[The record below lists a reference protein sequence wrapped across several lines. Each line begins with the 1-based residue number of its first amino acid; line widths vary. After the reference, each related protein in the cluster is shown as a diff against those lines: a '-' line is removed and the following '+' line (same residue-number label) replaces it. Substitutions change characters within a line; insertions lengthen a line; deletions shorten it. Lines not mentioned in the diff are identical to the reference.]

1 MNKTFLEYVA
11 EDIISKYGTDLSRIA
26 VVFPNKRAALFL
38 NEHLARLAGQPVWS
52 PAYITI
58 SDLFRQHTDLKT
70 ADPIKL
76 ICDIHKS
83 FTKCTGIDETL
94 DHFYGWGQLLLADFD
109 DIDKNMADADSIF
122 CNLKDIHELD
132 DISYLDDEQKEMLA
146 RFFANFS
153 DDIDSELKKR
163 FLSLWSHFGDIYH
176 DYNRRLTEQGIGYE
190 GAIYRKVA
198 NEQTLHLKYDKYL
211 FVGFNLLQKVERLLF
226 SRLMKEDKAK
236 FYWDFDEYYMPSPSP
251 LPSGGAPVGGYGI
264 PAIPTQPTCS
274 VGGYGIPAI
283 PTQPTCSVG
292 ALPGGYGIP
301 AIPTQP
307 TCSVG
312 ALPGG
317 ALVSS
322 APTNLN
328 LADFPNELDNT
339 DPDIYANMR
348 RPKRIRFIS
357 SPTENAQA
365 RFASNWLLEN
375 HRYRAGRKTA
385 VVMCDESILLPLM
398 HSLPPEADKVNITS
412 GFPLAMTP
420 VASLVMLLF
429 DLYTLGLRKKGTT
442 LNPHYLKKLMA
453 HPYAHHLKGVH
464 LSQVHQEEVHQP
476 NSPSHHL
483 TISTPHHL
491 TTSTILH
498 HIATLIKQVGIA
510 TKPEGDPLTQ
520 ESVFR
525 MYTILNRLA
534 TLADSGDLLVDNTT
548 LRRLVSQL
556 VSTSSIPFHGEPVV
570 GVQIMGVLETRNI
583 DFDHLLLLSCNE
595 GNMPKGV
602 NDSSFIPYTIRKAHH
617 LTTIDNKVALYSYYF
632 HRLLQRAR
640 DITIAYNNTTD
651 NGHTGEM
658 SRFMLQLLVESGQKI
673 NHYTLTAKNHPTPL
687 MPKPIQKDEATLSK
701 LQQITRLS
709 PSALNTYIRCPLAF
723 YYQYI
728 AHIQEPHP
736 DPETIDNRLFGNIFH
751 RAAYLI
757 YKDITDRSPLI
768 EKAHIQAYLSNR
780 TLLANVV
787 DRAFQA
793 EQCTPNNGLQII
805 NREVIIQ
812 YITKLLKIDQQL
824 CPFSILAM
832 EEEAKVYTTLSF
844 TIPSEGALVG
854 GYGIPAIPTQP
865 TCSVGALKGGAL
877 VGGYGIPA
885 IPTQPTCSVG
895 ALKGGALKGGALVS
909 SAPKTSAPK
918 TSAPKTSAPGK
929 QYNLTIGGIIDRLD
943 ILTDRQTG
951 KPRIRVVDYKTGNQP
966 SSPIK
971 NIDEIFDPNNIRTKH
986 SNYYL
991 QAILYSLI
999 VSRSKRWNPAGHP
1012 VSPALLFIKQAPA
1025 TDYDPTLLI
1034 DKHPISD
1041 VTVYEEEFLTKL
1053 KHTLAD
1059 IYSPDTPF
1067 TPTDDRKKCE
1077 LCPYRMLCGL

>member
-11 EDIISKYGTDLSRIA
+11 EDIIGKYGTDLSRIA

-38 NEHLARLAGQPVWS
+38 NEHLARIAGQPVWS

-58 SDLFRQHTDLKT
+58 SDLFRQHTDLKP

-132 DISYLDDEQKEMLA
+132 DISYLDDEQKEMLK

-153 DDIDSELKKR
+153 DDIESELKKR

-198 NEQTLHLKYDKYL
+198 SEETLHLKYDKYL
-211 FVGFNLLQKVERLLF
+211 FVGFNLIQKVERVLF
-226 SRLMKEDKAK
+226 SRLMKEGKAK
-236 FYWDFDEYYMPSPSP
+236 FYWDFDEYYMPTARAQQS
-251 LPSGGAPVGGYGI
+251 A
-264 PAIPTQPTCS
+264 S
-274 VGGYGIPAI
+274 VPNNTASFAAYL
-283 PTQPTCSVG
+283 T
-292 ALPGGYGIP
+292 
-301 AIPTQP
+301 
-307 TCSVG
+307 
-312 ALPGG
+312 
-317 ALVSS
+317 
-322 APTNLN
+322 
-328 LADFPNELDNT
+328 DFPNELDNT
-339 DPDIYANMR
+339 DRDIYANMR

-375 HRYRAGRKTA
+375 DRYKAGRKTA
-385 VVMCDESILLPLM
+385 VVMCDESILLPIM

-429 DLYTLGLRKKGTT
+429 DLYTLGLRKKGTAF
-442 LNPHYLKKLMA
+442 NPHYLKKLMA
-453 HPYAHHLKGVH
+453 HPYARHLQEVHLKEMNEVHLKGVH
-464 LSQVHQEEVHQP
+464 LSQVHQEGSAALLQ
-476 NSPSHHL
+476 
-483 TISTPHHL
+483 
-491 TTSTILH
+491 
-498 HIATLIKQVGIA
+498 HIATLVKQVGIA
-510 TKPEGDPLTQ
+510 TKQEGDALTQ

-525 MYTILNRLA
+525 MFTILNRLA
-534 TLADSGDLLVDNTT
+534 ALADSGDLLVDNTT

-556 VSTSSIPFHGEPVV
+556 VGAASIPFHGEPVV

-583 DFDHLLLLSCNE
+583 DFDNVLLLSCNE

-602 NDSSFIPYTIRKAHH
+602 NDSSFIPYSIRKAHG
-617 LTTIDNKVALYSYYF
+617 LTTIDNKVAIYSYYF
-632 HRLLQRAR
+632 HRLLQRAG
-640 DITIAYNNTTD
+640 DITIAYNNSTD

-673 NHYTLTAKNHPTPL
+673 DHYSLTAKNQPSPL
-687 MPKPIQKDEATLSK
+687 MPKAIEKDEAAIGKLEEMSK
-701 LQQITRLS
+701 LS
-709 PSALNTYIRCPLAF
+709 PSAINTYIRCKLAF

-728 AHIQEPHP
+728 AHIKEPDS
-736 DPETIDNRLFGNIFH
+736 DPETIDNRMFGNIFH

-757 YKDITDRSPLI
+757 YKDITDHSPVI

-780 TLLANVV
+780 KLLASVV
-787 DRAFQA
+787 DRAF
-793 EQCTPNNGLQII
+793 EEEECKTNNGLQII
-805 NREVIIQ
+805 NREVIIE

-832 EEEAKVYTTLSF
+832 EEEAKVYTQLSF
-844 TIPSEGALVG
+844 TIPS
-854 GYGIPAIPTQP
+854 
-865 TCSVGALKGGAL
+865 
-877 VGGYGIPA
+877 
-885 IPTQPTCSVG
+885 
-895 ALKGGALKGGALVS
+895 GGALKGGALVS
-909 SAPKTSAPK
+909 SAPT
-918 TSAPKTSAPGK
+918 K

-943 ILTDRQTG
+943 AVTDKQTG
-951 KPRIRVVDYKTGNQP
+951 KRRIRVVDYKTGNKP
-966 SSPIK
+966 SSAIKSIEEVFDPK
-971 NIDEIFDPNNIRTKH
+971 NIASKH
-986 SNYYL
+986 SNYFL

-999 VSRSKRWNPAGHP
+999 VSRSKEWNAANDA
-1012 VSPALLFIKQAPA
+1012 VSPALLFIKQAA
-1025 TDYDPTLLI
+1025 TNDYDPTLCI

-1053 KHTLAD
+1053 KETVAD
-1059 IYSPDTPF
+1059 MYSPDAAF

>member
-11 EDIISKYGTDLSRIA
+11 EDIIGKYGTDLSRIA

-38 NEHLARLAGQPVWS
+38 NEHLARIAGQPVWS

-132 DISYLDDEQKEMLA
+132 DISYLDDEQKEMLK

-153 DDIDSELKKR
+153 DDIESELKKR

-176 DYNRRLTEQGIGYE
+176 DYNRRLTEQGLGYE

-198 NEQTLHLKYDKYL
+198 SEESLQMKYDKYL
-211 FVGFNLLQKVERLLF
+211 FVGFNLLQKVERVLF
-226 SRLMKEDKAK
+226 SRLMKEGKAK
-236 FYWDFDEYYMPSPSP
+236 FYWDFDEYYMPSPSHH
-251 LPSGGAPVGGYGI
+251 LTTSTSQHLNTSGGAV
-264 PAIPTQPTCS
+264 
-274 VGGYGIPAI
+274 
-283 PTQPTCSVG
+283 
-292 ALPGGYGIP
+292 
-301 AIPTQP
+301 
-307 TCSVG
+307 
-312 ALPGG
+312 
-317 ALVSS
+317 VST
-322 APTNLN
+322 APTNLTTSPSQHLN
-328 LADFPNELDNT
+328 IADFPNELDNT
-339 DPDIYANMR
+339 DRDIYANMR

-375 HRYRAGRKTA
+375 ERYKAGRKTA
-385 VVMCDESILLPLM
+385 VVMCDESILLPIM

-429 DLYTLGLRKKGTT
+429 DLYTLGLRKKGTAF
-442 LNPHYLKKLMA
+442 NPHYLKKLMA
-453 HPYAHHLKGVH
+453 HPYARHLQEVHLKEMNDVHLKGVH
-464 LSQVHQEEVHQP
+464 LSQVHQP
-476 NSPSHHL
+476 NSTSAQPTTQH
-483 TISTPHHL
+483 STFNTQH
-491 TTSTILH
+491 SILH
-498 HIATLIKQVGIA
+498 HIASLIKQVGIA
-510 TKPEGDPLTQ
+510 TKQEGDALTQ

-525 MYTILNRLA
+525 MFTILNRLA
-534 TLADSGDLLVDNTT
+534 ALADSGDLLVDNTT

-583 DFDHLLLLSCNE
+583 DFDNVLLLSCNE

-602 NDSSFIPYTIRKAHH
+602 NDASFIPYSIRKAHG
-617 LTTIDNKVALYSYYF
+617 LTTIDNKVAIYSYYF
-632 HRLLQRAR
+632 HRLLQRAG
-640 DITIAYNNTTD
+640 DITIAYNNSTD

-673 NHYTLTAKNHPTPL
+673 GHYSLTAKNQPTPL
-687 MPKPIQKDEATLSK
+687 MPKPIEKDEAALSK
-701 LQQITRLS
+701 LEEMSRLS
-709 PSALNTYIRCPLAF
+709 PSAINTYIRCKLAF

-728 AHIQEPHP
+728 AHIKEPDS
-736 DPETIDNRLFGNIFH
+736 DPETIDNRMFGNIFH

-757 YKDITDRSPLI
+757 YKDITDHSPVI

-780 TLLANVV
+780 KLLASVV
-787 DRAFQA
+787 DRAF
-793 EQCTPNNGLQII
+793 EEEECKTNNGLQII
-805 NREVIIQ
+805 NREVIIE

-832 EEEAKVYTTLSF
+832 EEEAKVYTSLSF
-844 TIPSEGALVG
+844 TTSPSHHLTTS
-854 GYGIPAIPTQP
+854 P
-865 TCSVGALKGGAL
+865 
-877 VGGYGIPA
+877 
-885 IPTQPTCSVG
+885 
-895 ALKGGALKGGALVS
+895 GGALVS
-909 SAPKTSAPK
+909 SAPT
-918 TSAPKTSAPGK
+918 K

-943 ILTDRQTG
+943 VVTDKQTG
-951 KPRIRVVDYKTGNQP
+951 KRRIRVVDYKTGNKP
-966 SSPIK
+966 SSAIKSIEEVFDPK
-971 NIDEIFDPNNIRTKH
+971 NIASKH
-986 SNYYL
+986 SNYFL

-999 VSRSKRWNPAGHP
+999 VSRSKEWNAANDA
-1012 VSPALLFIKQAPA
+1012 VSPALLFIKQAA
-1025 TDYDPTLLI
+1025 TNDYDPTLCI

-1053 KHTLAD
+1053 KETVAD
-1059 IYSPDTPF
+1059 MYSPDAAF

>member
-132 DISYLDDEQKEMLA
+132 DISYLDNEQKEMLK

-198 NEQTLHLKYDKYL
+198 SEETLHLKYDKYL
-211 FVGFNLLQKVERLLF
+211 FVGFNLLQKVERVLF
-226 SRLMKEDKAK
+226 SRLMKEGKAK
-236 FYWDFDEYYMPSPSP
+236 FYWDFDEYYMPSTPHHLTTSPSP
-251 LPSGGAPVGGYGI
+251 FPSGGA
-264 PAIPTQPTCS
+264 
-274 VGGYGIPAI
+274 
-283 PTQPTCSVG
+283 
-292 ALPGGYGIP
+292 LK
-301 AIPTQP
+301 
-307 TCSVG
+307 
-312 ALPGG
+312 GG

-322 APTNLN
+322 APTNLTTSTSQHLN
-328 LADFPNELDNT
+328 ISDFPNELDNT
-339 DPDIYANMR
+339 DRDIYANMR

-375 HRYRAGRKTA
+375 DRYKAGRKTA
-385 VVMCDESILLPLM
+385 IVMCDESILLPIM

-453 HPYAHHLKGVH
+453 HPYAHHL
-464 LSQVHQEEVHQP
+464 
-476 NSPSHHL
+476 
-483 TISTPHHL
+483 TISTPQHLNTSTPQHL

-498 HIATLIKQVGIA
+498 HIATLMKQVGIA
-510 TKPEGDPLTQ
+510 TKPEGDALTQ

-525 MYTILNRLA
+525 MYTILNRLT

-556 VSTSSIPFHGEPVV
+556 VSSSSIPFHGEPVV

-595 GNMPKGV
+595 GNMPKGI

-617 LTTIDNKVALYSYYF
+617 LTTIDNKVAIYSYYF
-632 HRLLQRAR
+632 HRLLQRAG
-640 DITIAYNNTTD
+640 DITIAYNNSTD

-658 SRFMLQLLVESGQKI
+658 SRFMLQLLVESGQQI
-673 NHYTLTAKNHPTPL
+673 DHYSLTAKNQPTPL
-687 MPKPIQKDEATLSK
+687 MPKPIEKDETALSK
-701 LQQITRLS
+701 LQEMSRLS
-709 PSALNTYIRCPLAF
+709 PSAINTYIRCKLAF

-728 AHIQEPHP
+728 AHIKEPDS

-793 EQCTPNNGLQII
+793 EQCTANNGLQII

-832 EEEAKVYTTLSF
+832 EEEAKVYTSLSF

-877 VGGYGIPA
+877 V
-885 IPTQPTCSVG
+885 
-895 ALKGGALKGGALVS
+895 S
-909 SAPKTSAPK
+909 SAPT
-918 TSAPKTSAPGK
+918 K

-971 NIDEIFDPNNIRTKH
+971 NIEEIFDPNNIRSKH

-999 VSRSKRWNPAGHP
+999 VSRSERWNPAGHP

-1025 TDYDPTLLI
+1025 NHYDPTLLI

>member
-11 EDIISKYGTDLSRIA
+11 EDIIGKYGTDLSRIA

-38 NEHLARLAGQPVWS
+38 NEHLARIAGQPVWS

-132 DISYLDDEQKEMLA
+132 DISYLDDEQKEMLK

-198 NEQTLHLKYDKYL
+198 SEETLHLKYDKYL
-211 FVGFNLLQKVERLLF
+211 FVGFNLIQKVERVLF
-226 SRLMKEDKAK
+226 SRLMKEGKAK
-236 FYWDFDEYYMPSPSP
+236 FYWDFDEYYMPTARAQQS
-251 LPSGGAPVGGYGI
+251 A
-264 PAIPTQPTCS
+264 S
-274 VGGYGIPAI
+274 VPNNTASFAAYL
-283 PTQPTCSVG
+283 T
-292 ALPGGYGIP
+292 
-301 AIPTQP
+301 
-307 TCSVG
+307 
-312 ALPGG
+312 
-317 ALVSS
+317 
-322 APTNLN
+322 
-328 LADFPNELDNT
+328 DFPNELDNT
-339 DPDIYANMR
+339 DRDIYANMR

-375 HRYRAGRKTA
+375 ERYKAGRKTA
-385 VVMCDESILLPLM
+385 VVMCDESILLPIM

-429 DLYTLGLRKKGTT
+429 DLYTLGLRKKGTAF
-442 LNPHYLKKLMA
+442 NPHYLKKLMA
-453 HPYAHHLKGVH
+453 HPYARHLQEVHLKEMNDVHLKGVHLKGVH
-464 LSQVHQEEVHQP
+464 LSQVHQEGIAALLQ
-476 NSPSHHL
+476 
-483 TISTPHHL
+483 
-491 TTSTILH
+491 
-498 HIATLIKQVGIA
+498 HIATLVKQVGIA
-510 TKPEGDPLTQ
+510 TKQEGDALTQ

-525 MYTILNRLA
+525 MFTILNRLA
-534 TLADSGDLLVDNTT
+534 ALADSGDLLVDNTT

-556 VSTSSIPFHGEPVV
+556 VGAASIPFHGEPVV

-583 DFDHLLLLSCNE
+583 DFDNVLLLSCNE

-602 NDSSFIPYTIRKAHH
+602 NDSSFIPYSIRKAHG
-617 LTTIDNKVALYSYYF
+617 LTTIDNKVAIYSYYF
-632 HRLLQRAR
+632 HRLLQRAG
-640 DITIAYNNTTD
+640 DITIAYNNSTD

-673 NHYTLTAKNHPTPL
+673 DHYSLTAKNQPTPL
-687 MPKPIQKDEATLSK
+687 MPKAIEKDETALSK
-701 LQQITRLS
+701 LEEMSRLS
-709 PSALNTYIRCPLAF
+709 PSAINTYIRCKLAF

-728 AHIQEPHP
+728 AHIKEPDS
-736 DPETIDNRLFGNIFH
+736 DPETIDNRMFGNIFH

-757 YKDITDRSPLI
+757 YKDITDHSPVI

-780 TLLANVV
+780 KLLASVV
-787 DRAFQA
+787 DRAF
-793 EQCTPNNGLQII
+793 EEEECKTNNGLQII
-805 NREVIIQ
+805 NREVIIE
-812 YITKLLKIDQQL
+812 YVTKLLKIDQQL

-832 EEEAKVYTTLSF
+832 EEEAKVYTQLSF
-844 TIPSEGALVG
+844 TIPS
-854 GYGIPAIPTQP
+854 
-865 TCSVGALKGGAL
+865 
-877 VGGYGIPA
+877 
-885 IPTQPTCSVG
+885 
-895 ALKGGALKGGALVS
+895 GGALVS
-909 SAPKTSAPK
+909 SAPT
-918 TSAPKTSAPGK
+918 K

-943 ILTDRQTG
+943 AVTDKQTG
-951 KPRIRVVDYKTGNQP
+951 KRRIRVVDYKTGNKP
-966 SSPIK
+966 SSAIKSIEEVFDPK
-971 NIDEIFDPNNIRTKH
+971 NIASKH
-986 SNYYL
+986 SNYFL

-999 VSRSKRWNPAGHP
+999 VSRSKEWNAANDA
-1012 VSPALLFIKQAPA
+1012 VSPALLFIKQAA
-1025 TDYDPTLLI
+1025 TNDYDPTLCI

-1053 KHTLAD
+1053 KETVAD
-1059 IYSPDTPF
+1059 MYSPDAAF

>member
-11 EDIISKYGTDLSRIA
+11 EDIIGKYGTDLSRIA

-38 NEHLARLAGQPVWS
+38 NEHLARIAGQPVWS

-58 SDLFRQHTDLKT
+58 SDLFRQHTDLKP

-132 DISYLDDEQKEMLA
+132 DISYLDDEQKEMLK
-146 RFFANFS
+146 RFFANFG

-198 NEQTLHLKYDKYL
+198 SEETLHLKYDKYL
-211 FVGFNLLQKVERLLF
+211 FVGFNLIQKVERVLF
-226 SRLMKEDKAK
+226 SRLMKEGKAK
-236 FYWDFDEYYMPSPSP
+236 FYWDFDEYYMPTARAQQS
-251 LPSGGAPVGGYGI
+251 A
-264 PAIPTQPTCS
+264 S
-274 VGGYGIPAI
+274 VPNNTASFAAYL
-283 PTQPTCSVG
+283 T
-292 ALPGGYGIP
+292 
-301 AIPTQP
+301 
-307 TCSVG
+307 
-312 ALPGG
+312 
-317 ALVSS
+317 
-322 APTNLN
+322 
-328 LADFPNELDNT
+328 DFPNELDNS

-375 HRYRAGRKTA
+375 DRYKAGRKTA
-385 VVMCDESILLPLM
+385 VVMCDESILLPIM

-429 DLYTLGLRKKGTT
+429 DLYTLGLRKKGTAF
-442 LNPHYLKKLMA
+442 NPHYLKKLMA
-453 HPYAHHLKGVH
+453 HPYARHLQEVHLNGVHSKGVH
-464 LSQVHQEEVHQP
+464 LSQVHQEGSAALLQ
-476 NSPSHHL
+476 
-483 TISTPHHL
+483 
-491 TTSTILH
+491 
-498 HIATLIKQVGIA
+498 HIATLVKQVGIA
-510 TKPEGDPLTQ
+510 TKQEGDALTQ

-525 MYTILNRLA
+525 MFTILNRLA
-534 TLADSGDLLVDNTT
+534 ALADSGDLLVDNTT

-556 VSTSSIPFHGEPVV
+556 VGAASIPFHGEPVV

-583 DFDHLLLLSCNE
+583 DFDNVLLLSCNE

-602 NDSSFIPYTIRKAHH
+602 NDSSFIPYSIRKAHG
-617 LTTIDNKVALYSYYF
+617 LTTIDNKVAIYSYYF
-632 HRLLQRAR
+632 HRLLQRAG
-640 DITIAYNNTTD
+640 DITIAYNNSTD

-673 NHYTLTAKNHPTPL
+673 DHYSLTAKNQPTPL
-687 MPKPIQKDEATLSK
+687 MPKAIEKDETALSK
-701 LQQITRLS
+701 LEEMSRLS
-709 PSALNTYIRCPLAF
+709 PSAINTYIRCKLAF

-728 AHIQEPHP
+728 AHIKEPDS
-736 DPETIDNRLFGNIFH
+736 DPETIDNRMFGNIFH

-757 YKDITDRSPLI
+757 YKDITDHSPVI

-780 TLLANVV
+780 KLLASVV
-787 DRAFQA
+787 DRAF
-793 EQCTPNNGLQII
+793 EEEECKTNNGLQII
-805 NREVIIQ
+805 NREVIIE

-824 CPFSILAM
+824 CPFNILAM
-832 EEEAKVYTTLSF
+832 EEEAKVYTSLSF
-844 TIPSEGALVG
+844 TTSPSHHLTTS
-854 GYGIPAIPTQP
+854 P
-865 TCSVGALKGGAL
+865 
-877 VGGYGIPA
+877 
-885 IPTQPTCSVG
+885 
-895 ALKGGALKGGALVS
+895 GGALVS
-909 SAPKTSAPK
+909 SAPTKLNPSGGALVSSAP
-918 TSAPKTSAPGK
+918 TK

-943 ILTDRQTG
+943 VVTDKQTG
-951 KPRIRVVDYKTGNQP
+951 KRRIRVVDYKTGNKP
-966 SSPIK
+966 SSAIKSIEEVFDPK
-971 NIDEIFDPNNIRTKH
+971 NIASKH
-986 SNYYL
+986 SNYFL

-999 VSRSKRWNPAGHP
+999 VSRSKEWNAANDA
-1012 VSPALLFIKQAPA
+1012 VSPALLFIKQAA
-1025 TDYDPTLLI
+1025 TNDYDPTLCI

-1053 KHTLAD
+1053 KETVAD
-1059 IYSPDTPF
+1059 MYSPDAAF

>member
-11 EDIISKYGTDLSRIA
+11 EDIIGKYGTDLSRIA

-38 NEHLARLAGQPVWS
+38 NEHLARIAGQPVWS

-58 SDLFRQHTDLKT
+58 SDLFRQHTDLKP

-132 DISYLDDEQKEMLA
+132 DISYLDDEQKEMLK

-153 DDIDSELKKR
+153 DDIESELKKR

-198 NEQTLHLKYDKYL
+198 SEETLHLKYDKYL
-211 FVGFNLLQKVERLLF
+211 FVGFNLIQKVERVLF
-226 SRLMKEDKAK
+226 SRLMKEGKAK
-236 FYWDFDEYYMPSPSP
+236 FYWDFDEYYMPTARAQQS
-251 LPSGGAPVGGYGI
+251 A
-264 PAIPTQPTCS
+264 S
-274 VGGYGIPAI
+274 VPNNTASFAAYL
-283 PTQPTCSVG
+283 T
-292 ALPGGYGIP
+292 
-301 AIPTQP
+301 
-307 TCSVG
+307 
-312 ALPGG
+312 
-317 ALVSS
+317 
-322 APTNLN
+322 
-328 LADFPNELDNT
+328 DFPNELDNT
-339 DPDIYANMR
+339 DRDIYANMR

-375 HRYRAGRKTA
+375 DRYKAGRKTA
-385 VVMCDESILLPLM
+385 VVMCDESILLPIM

-429 DLYTLGLRKKGTT
+429 DLYTLGLRNKGTAF
-442 LNPHYLKKLMA
+442 NPHYLKKLMA
-453 HPYAHHLKGVH
+453 HPYARHLQEVHLKGVHSKGVH
-464 LSQVHQEEVHQP
+464 LSQVHQEGSAALLQ
-476 NSPSHHL
+476 
-483 TISTPHHL
+483 
-491 TTSTILH
+491 
-498 HIATLIKQVGIA
+498 HIATLVKQVGIA
-510 TKPEGDPLTQ
+510 TKQEGDALTQ

-525 MYTILNRLA
+525 MFTILNRLA
-534 TLADSGDLLVDNTT
+534 ALADSGDLLVDNTT

-556 VSTSSIPFHGEPVV
+556 VGAASIPFHGEPVV

-583 DFDHLLLLSCNE
+583 DFDNVLLLSCNE
-595 GNMPKGV
+595 GNMPNGV
-602 NDSSFIPYTIRKAHH
+602 NDSSFIPYSIRKAHG
-617 LTTIDNKVALYSYYF
+617 LTTIDNKVAIYSYYF
-632 HRLLQRAR
+632 HRLLQRAG
-640 DITIAYNNTTD
+640 DITIAYNNSTD

-673 NHYTLTAKNHPTPL
+673 DHYSLTAKNQPSPL
-687 MPKPIQKDEATLSK
+687 MPKPIEKDETALGK
-701 LQQITRLS
+701 LEEMSRLS
-709 PSALNTYIRCPLAF
+709 PSAINTYIRCKLAF

-728 AHIQEPHP
+728 AHIKEPDS
-736 DPETIDNRLFGNIFH
+736 DPETIDNRMFGNIFH

-757 YKDITDRSPLI
+757 YKDITDHSPVI

-780 TLLANVV
+780 KLLASVV
-787 DRAFQA
+787 DRAF
-793 EQCTPNNGLQII
+793 EEEECKTNNGLQII
-805 NREVIIQ
+805 NREVIIE

-832 EEEAKVYTTLSF
+832 EEEAKVYTQLSF
-844 TIPSEGALVG
+844 TIPS
-854 GYGIPAIPTQP
+854 
-865 TCSVGALKGGAL
+865 
-877 VGGYGIPA
+877 
-885 IPTQPTCSVG
+885 
-895 ALKGGALKGGALVS
+895 GGALKGSALVS
-909 SAPKTSAPK
+909 SAPT
-918 TSAPKTSAPGK
+918 K

-943 ILTDRQTG
+943 AVTDKQTG
-951 KPRIRVVDYKTGNQP
+951 KRRIRVVDYKTGNKP
-966 SSPIK
+966 SSAIKSIEEVFDPK
-971 NIDEIFDPNNIRTKH
+971 NIASKH
-986 SNYYL
+986 SNYFL

-999 VSRSKRWNPAGHP
+999 VSRSKEWNAANDA
-1012 VSPALLFIKQAPA
+1012 VSPALLFIKQAA
-1025 TDYDPTLLI
+1025 TNDYDPTLCI

-1053 KHTLAD
+1053 KETVAD
-1059 IYSPDTPF
+1059 MYSPDAAF

>member
-11 EDIISKYGTDLSRIA
+11 EDIINKYGTDLSRIA

-38 NEHLARLAGQPVWS
+38 NEHLARIAGQPVWS

-132 DISYLDDEQKEMLA
+132 DISYLDDEQKEMLK

-198 NEQTLHLKYDKYL
+198 SEETLHLKYDKYL
-211 FVGFNLLQKVERLLF
+211 FVGFNLIQKVERVLF
-226 SRLMKEDKAK
+226 SRLMKEGKAK
-236 FYWDFDEYYMPSPSP
+236 FYWDFDEYYMPTARAQQS
-251 LPSGGAPVGGYGI
+251 A
-264 PAIPTQPTCS
+264 S
-274 VGGYGIPAI
+274 VPNNTASFAAYL
-283 PTQPTCSVG
+283 T
-292 ALPGGYGIP
+292 
-301 AIPTQP
+301 
-307 TCSVG
+307 
-312 ALPGG
+312 
-317 ALVSS
+317 
-322 APTNLN
+322 
-328 LADFPNELDNT
+328 DFPNELDNT
-339 DPDIYANMR
+339 DRDIYANMR
-348 RPKRIRFIS
+348 RPKHIRFIS

-375 HRYRAGRKTA
+375 DRYKAGRKTA
-385 VVMCDESILLPLM
+385 VVMCDESILLPIM

-429 DLYTLGLRKKGTT
+429 DLYTLGLRKKGTAF
-442 LNPHYLKKLMA
+442 NPHYLKKLMA
-453 HPYAHHLKGVH
+453 HPYARHLQEVHLKEMNDVHLKGVHLKGVH
-464 LSQVHQEEVHQP
+464 LSQVHQEKEIHQEGIAA
-476 NSPSHHL
+476 L
-483 TISTPHHL
+483 L
-491 TTSTILH
+491 Q
-498 HIATLIKQVGIA
+498 HIATLVKQVGIA
-510 TKPEGDPLTQ
+510 TKQEGDALTQ

-525 MYTILNRLA
+525 MFTILNRLA
-534 TLADSGDLLVDNTT
+534 ALADSGDLLVDNTT

-556 VSTSSIPFHGEPVV
+556 VSSSSIPFHGEPVV

-583 DFDHLLLLSCNE
+583 DFDNVLLLSCNE

-602 NDSSFIPYTIRKAHH
+602 NDSSFIPYSIRKAHG
-617 LTTIDNKVALYSYYF
+617 LTTIDNKVAIYSYYF
-632 HRLLQRAR
+632 HRLLQRAG
-640 DITIAYNNTTD
+640 DITIAYNNSTD

-673 NHYTLTAKNHPTPL
+673 DHYSLTAKNQPAPL
-687 MPKPIQKDEATLSK
+687 MPKPIEKDEAAIGKLEEMSK
-701 LQQITRLS
+701 LS
-709 PSALNTYIRCPLAF
+709 PSAINTYIRCKLAF

-728 AHIQEPHP
+728 AHIKEPDS
-736 DPETIDNRLFGNIFH
+736 DPETIDNRMFGNIFH

-757 YKDITDRSPLI
+757 YKDITDHSPVI

-780 TLLANVV
+780 KLLASVV
-787 DRAFQA
+787 DRAF
-793 EQCTPNNGLQII
+793 EEEECKTNNGLQII
-805 NREVIIQ
+805 NREVIIE

-832 EEEAKVYTTLSF
+832 EEEAKVYTQLSF
-844 TIPSEGALVG
+844 TTPPSHHLTTS
-854 GYGIPAIPTQP
+854 P
-865 TCSVGALKGGAL
+865 
-877 VGGYGIPA
+877 
-885 IPTQPTCSVG
+885 
-895 ALKGGALKGGALVS
+895 GGALVS
-909 SAPKTSAPK
+909 SAPTKTH
-918 TSAPKTSAPGK
+918 
-929 QYNLTIGGIIDRLD
+929 NLTIGGIIDRLD
-943 ILTDRQTG
+943 AVTDKQTG
-951 KPRIRVVDYKTGNQP
+951 KRRIRVVDYKTGNKP
-966 SSPIK
+966 SSAIK
-971 NIDEIFDPNNIRTKH
+971 SIEEVFDPNNIRSKH
-986 SNYYL
+986 SNYFL

-999 VSRSKRWNPAGHP
+999 VSRSKEWNPANDP
-1012 VSPALLFIKQAPA
+1012 VSPALLFIKQAA
-1025 TDYDPTLLI
+1025 TNDYDPTLCI

-1053 KHTLAD
+1053 KETVAD
-1059 IYSPDTPF
+1059 MYSPDAAF

>member
-11 EDIISKYGTDLSRIA
+11 EDIIGKYGTDLSRIA

-38 NEHLARLAGQPVWS
+38 NEHLARIAGQPVWS

-58 SDLFRQHTDLKT
+58 SDLFRQHTDLKP

-132 DISYLDDEQKEMLA
+132 DISYLDDEQKEMLK

-153 DDIDSELKKR
+153 DDIESELKKR

-176 DYNRRLTEQGIGYE
+176 DYNRLLTEQGIGYE

-198 NEQTLHLKYDKYL
+198 SEETLHLKYDKYL
-211 FVGFNLLQKVERLLF
+211 FVGFNLIQKVERVLF
-226 SRLMKEDKAK
+226 SRLMKEGKAK
-236 FYWDFDEYYMPSPSP
+236 FYWDFDEYYMPTARAQQS
-251 LPSGGAPVGGYGI
+251 A
-264 PAIPTQPTCS
+264 S
-274 VGGYGIPAI
+274 VPNNTASFAAYL
-283 PTQPTCSVG
+283 T
-292 ALPGGYGIP
+292 
-301 AIPTQP
+301 
-307 TCSVG
+307 
-312 ALPGG
+312 
-317 ALVSS
+317 
-322 APTNLN
+322 
-328 LADFPNELDNT
+328 DFPNELDNT
-339 DPDIYANMR
+339 DRDIYANMR

-375 HRYRAGRKTA
+375 ERYKAGRKTA
-385 VVMCDESILLPLM
+385 VVMCDESILLPIM

-429 DLYTLGLRKKGTT
+429 DLYTLGLRKKGTAF
-442 LNPHYLKKLMA
+442 NPHYLKKLMA
-453 HPYAHHLKGVH
+453 HPYARHLQEVHLKGVHSKGVH
-464 LSQVHQEEVHQP
+464 LSQVHQEGSAALLQ
-476 NSPSHHL
+476 
-483 TISTPHHL
+483 
-491 TTSTILH
+491 
-498 HIATLIKQVGIA
+498 HIATLVKQVGIA
-510 TKPEGDPLTQ
+510 TKQEGDALTQ

-525 MYTILNRLA
+525 MFTILNRLA
-534 TLADSGDLLVDNTT
+534 ALADSGDLLVDNTT

-556 VSTSSIPFHGEPVV
+556 VGAASIPFHGEPVV

-583 DFDHLLLLSCNE
+583 DFDNVLLLSCNE

-602 NDSSFIPYTIRKAHH
+602 NDSSFIPYSIRKAHG
-617 LTTIDNKVALYSYYF
+617 LTTIDNKVAIYSYYF
-632 HRLLQRAR
+632 HRLLQRAG
-640 DITIAYNNTTD
+640 DITIAYNNSTD

-673 NHYTLTAKNHPTPL
+673 DHYSLTAKNQPSPL
-687 MPKPIQKDEATLSK
+687 MPKAIEKDETALSK
-701 LQQITRLS
+701 LEEMSRLS
-709 PSALNTYIRCPLAF
+709 PSAINTYIRCKLAF

-728 AHIQEPHP
+728 AHIKEPDS
-736 DPETIDNRLFGNIFH
+736 DPETIDNRMFGNIFH

-757 YKDITDRSPLI
+757 YKDITDHSPVI

-780 TLLANVV
+780 KLLASVV
-787 DRAFQA
+787 DRAF
-793 EQCTPNNGLQII
+793 EEEECKTNNGLQII
-805 NREVIIQ
+805 NREVIIE

-832 EEEAKVYTTLSF
+832 EEEAKVYTQLSF
-844 TIPSEGALVG
+844 TIPS
-854 GYGIPAIPTQP
+854 
-865 TCSVGALKGGAL
+865 
-877 VGGYGIPA
+877 
-885 IPTQPTCSVG
+885 
-895 ALKGGALKGGALVS
+895 GGALKGGALVS
-909 SAPKTSAPK
+909 SAPDKH
-918 TSAPKTSAPGK
+918 
-929 QYNLTIGGIIDRLD
+929 YNLTIGGIIDRLD
-943 ILTDRQTG
+943 AVTDKQTG
-951 KPRIRVVDYKTGNQP
+951 KRRIRVVDYKTGNKP
-966 SSPIK
+966 SSAIKSIEEVFDPK
-971 NIDEIFDPNNIRTKH
+971 NIASKH
-986 SNYYL
+986 SNYFL

-999 VSRSKRWNPAGHP
+999 VSRSKEWNAANDP
-1012 VSPALLFIKQAPA
+1012 VSPALLFIKQA
-1025 TDYDPTLLI
+1025 TTNDYDPTLCI

-1053 KHTLAD
+1053 KETVAD
-1059 IYSPDTPF
+1059 MYSPDAAF

>member
-198 NEQTLHLKYDKYL
+198 SEQTLHLKYDKYL
-211 FVGFNLLQKVERLLF
+211 FVGFNLLQKVERVLF
-226 SRLMKEDKAK
+226 SRLMKEGKAK
-236 FYWDFDEYYMPSPSP
+236 FYWDFDEYYMPSPSQHLTTSPSP
-251 LPSGGAPVGGYGI
+251 LPS
-264 PAIPTQPTCS
+264 
-274 VGGYGIPAI
+274 
-283 PTQPTCSVG
+283 
-292 ALPGGYGIP
+292 
-301 AIPTQP
+301 
-307 TCSVG
+307 
-312 ALPGG
+312 GG

-322 APTNLN
+322 APTNLTTSPSQHLN
-328 LADFPNELDNT
+328 ISDFPNELDNT

-365 RFASNWLLEN
+365 RFAANWLLEN

-385 VVMCDESILLPLM
+385 VVMCDESVLLPIM

-429 DLYTLGLRKKGTT
+429 DLYTLGLRKKGTA

-476 NSPSHHL
+476 NSPSQHL
-483 TISTPHHL
+483 NTSTPHHL
-491 TTSTILH
+491 TTSPILH

-595 GNMPKGV
+595 GNMPKGI

-640 DITIAYNNTTD
+640 DITIAYNNSTD

-658 SRFMLQLLVESGQKI
+658 SRFMLQLLVESGQQI
-673 NHYTLTAKNHPTPL
+673 NHYSLTAKNHPTPL
-687 MPKPIQKDEATLSK
+687 MPKPIQKDETVLSK
-701 LQQITRLS
+701 LQQISRLS

-793 EQCTPNNGLQII
+793 EQCAPNNGLQII

-832 EEEAKVYTTLSF
+832 EEEAKVYTFLSF
-844 TIPSEGALVG
+844 TTPSE
-854 GYGIPAIPTQP
+854 
-865 TCSVGALKGGAL
+865 
-877 VGGYGIPA
+877 
-885 IPTQPTCSVG
+885 
-895 ALKGGALKGGALVS
+895 GALKGGALVS
-909 SAPKTSAPK
+909 SAPRTSAPR
-918 TSAPKTSAPGK
+918 TSAPTK

-943 ILTDRQTG
+943 ILTDKQTG

-971 NIDEIFDPNNIRTKH
+971 NIDEIFDPNNIRSKH

-1025 TDYDPTLLI
+1025 NHYDPTLHI

>member
-11 EDIISKYGTDLSRIA
+11 EDIIGKYGTDLSRIA

-38 NEHLARLAGQPVWS
+38 NEHLARIAGQPVWS

-132 DISYLDDEQKEMLA
+132 DISYLDDEQKEMLK

-153 DDIDSELKKR
+153 DDIESELKKR

-176 DYNRRLTEQGIGYE
+176 DYNRRLTEQGLGYE

-198 NEQTLHLKYDKYL
+198 SEESLQMKYDKYL
-211 FVGFNLLQKVERLLF
+211 FVGFNLLQKVERVLF
-226 SRLMKEDKAK
+226 SRLMKEGKAK
-236 FYWDFDEYYMPSPSP
+236 FYWDFDEYYMPSPSHH
-251 LPSGGAPVGGYGI
+251 LTTSTSQHRNTSGGAV
-264 PAIPTQPTCS
+264 
-274 VGGYGIPAI
+274 
-283 PTQPTCSVG
+283 
-292 ALPGGYGIP
+292 
-301 AIPTQP
+301 
-307 TCSVG
+307 
-312 ALPGG
+312 
-317 ALVSS
+317 VST
-322 APTNLN
+322 APTNLTTSPSQHLN
-328 LADFPNELDNT
+328 IADFPNELDNT
-339 DPDIYANMR
+339 DRDIYANMR

-375 HRYRAGRKTA
+375 ERYKAGRKTA
-385 VVMCDESILLPLM
+385 VVMCDESILLPIM

-429 DLYTLGLRKKGTT
+429 DLYTLGLRKKGTAF
-442 LNPHYLKKLMA
+442 NPHYLKKLMA
-453 HPYAHHLKGVH
+453 HPYARHLQEVHLKEMNDVHLKGVH
-464 LSQVHQEEVHQP
+464 LSQVHQP
-476 NSPSHHL
+476 NSTSAQPTTQH
-483 TISTPHHL
+483 STFNTQH
-491 TTSTILH
+491 SILH
-498 HIATLIKQVGIA
+498 HIASLIKQVGIA
-510 TKPEGDPLTQ
+510 TKQEGDALTQ

-525 MYTILNRLA
+525 MFTILNRLA
-534 TLADSGDLLVDNTT
+534 ALADSGDLLVDNTT

-583 DFDHLLLLSCNE
+583 DFDNVLLLSCNE

-602 NDSSFIPYTIRKAHH
+602 NDSSFIPYSIRKAHG
-617 LTTIDNKVALYSYYF
+617 LTTIDNKVAIYSYYF
-632 HRLLQRAR
+632 HRLLQRAG
-640 DITIAYNNTTD
+640 DITIAYNNSTD

-673 NHYTLTAKNHPTPL
+673 GHYSLTAKNQPTPL
-687 MPKPIQKDEATLSK
+687 MPKPIEKDEAALSK
-701 LQQITRLS
+701 LEEMSRLS
-709 PSALNTYIRCPLAF
+709 PSAINTYIRCKLAF

-728 AHIQEPHP
+728 AHIKEPDS
-736 DPETIDNRLFGNIFH
+736 DPETIDNRMFGNIFH

-757 YKDITDRSPLI
+757 YKDITDHSPVI

-780 TLLANVV
+780 KLLASVV
-787 DRAFQA
+787 DRAF
-793 EQCTPNNGLQII
+793 EEEECKTNNGLQII
-805 NREVIIQ
+805 NREVIIE

-832 EEEAKVYTTLSF
+832 EEEAKVYTSLSF
-844 TIPSEGALVG
+844 TTSPSHHLTTS
-854 GYGIPAIPTQP
+854 P
-865 TCSVGALKGGAL
+865 
-877 VGGYGIPA
+877 
-885 IPTQPTCSVG
+885 
-895 ALKGGALKGGALVS
+895 GGALVS
-909 SAPKTSAPK
+909 SAPT
-918 TSAPKTSAPGK
+918 K

-943 ILTDRQTG
+943 VVTDKQTG
-951 KPRIRVVDYKTGNQP
+951 KRRIRVVDYKTGNKP
-966 SSPIK
+966 SSAIKSIEEVFDPK
-971 NIDEIFDPNNIRTKH
+971 NIASKH
-986 SNYYL
+986 SNYFL

-999 VSRSKRWNPAGHP
+999 VSRSKEWNAANDA
-1012 VSPALLFIKQAPA
+1012 VSPALLFIKQAA
-1025 TDYDPTLLI
+1025 TNDYDPTLCI

-1053 KHTLAD
+1053 KETVAD
-1059 IYSPDTPF
+1059 MYSPDAAF

>member
-38 NEHLARLAGQPVWS
+38 NEHLARIAGQPVWS

-58 SDLFRQHTDLKT
+58 SDLFRQHTDLKP

-190 GAIYRKVA
+190 GAIYRKVVS
-198 NEQTLHLKYDKYL
+198 EETLQMKYDKYL
-211 FVGFNLLQKVERLLF
+211 FVGFNLLQKVERVLF
-226 SRLMKEDKAK
+226 SRLMKEGKAK

-251 LPSGGAPVGGYGI
+251 LPSGGA
-264 PAIPTQPTCS
+264 
-274 VGGYGIPAI
+274 
-283 PTQPTCSVG
+283 
-292 ALPGGYGIP
+292 
-301 AIPTQP
+301 
-307 TCSVG
+307 
-312 ALPGG
+312 
-317 ALVSS
+317 LVSS
-322 APTNLN
+322 APTNLNTSPSQHLN

-365 RFASNWLLEN
+365 RFAANWLLEN

-429 DLYTLGLRKKGTT
+429 DLYTLGLRRKGTAF
-442 LNPHYLKKLMA
+442 NPHYLKKLMA
-453 HPYAHHLKGVH
+453 HPYARHLKGVH
-464 LSQVHQEEVHQP
+464 LSQVHQP

-534 TLADSGDLLVDNTT
+534 ALADSGDLLVDNTT

-556 VSTSSIPFHGEPVV
+556 VSSSSIPFHGEPVV

-602 NDSSFIPYTIRKAHH
+602 NDSSFIPYSIRKAHH

-640 DITIAYNNTTD
+640 DITIAYNNSTD

-658 SRFMLQLLVESGQKI
+658 SRFMLQLLVESGQNI
-673 NHYTLTAKNHPTPL
+673 DHYSLTAKNHPTPL

-701 LQQITRLS
+701 LQEITRLS

-832 EEEAKVYTTLSF
+832 EEEAKVYTQLSF

-877 VGGYGIPA
+877 V
-885 IPTQPTCSVG
+885 
-895 ALKGGALKGGALVS
+895 S
-909 SAPKTSAPK
+909 SAPRTSAP
-918 TSAPKTSAPGK
+918 TK

-943 ILTDRQTG
+943 ILTDKQTG

-971 NIDEIFDPNNIRTKH
+971 NIDEIFDPNNIRSKH

-1025 TDYDPTLLI
+1025 AHYDPTLLI

>member
-11 EDIISKYGTDLSRIA
+11 EDIIGKYGTDLSRIA

-38 NEHLARLAGQPVWS
+38 NEHLARIAGQPVWS

-58 SDLFRQHTDLKT
+58 SDLFRQHTDLKP

-132 DISYLDDEQKEMLA
+132 DISYLDDEQKEMLK

-153 DDIDSELKKR
+153 DDIESELKKR

-198 NEQTLHLKYDKYL
+198 SEETLHLKYDKYL
-211 FVGFNLLQKVERLLF
+211 FVGFNLIQKVERVLF
-226 SRLMKEDKAK
+226 SRLMKEGKAK
-236 FYWDFDEYYMPSPSP
+236 FYWDFDEYYMPTARAQQS
-251 LPSGGAPVGGYGI
+251 A
-264 PAIPTQPTCS
+264 S
-274 VGGYGIPAI
+274 VPNNTASFAAYL
-283 PTQPTCSVG
+283 T
-292 ALPGGYGIP
+292 
-301 AIPTQP
+301 
-307 TCSVG
+307 
-312 ALPGG
+312 
-317 ALVSS
+317 
-322 APTNLN
+322 
-328 LADFPNELDNT
+328 DFPNELDNT
-339 DPDIYANMR
+339 DRDIYANTR

-375 HRYRAGRKTA
+375 DRYKAGRKTA
-385 VVMCDESILLPLM
+385 VVMCDESILLPIM

-429 DLYTLGLRKKGTT
+429 DLYTLGLRKKGTAF
-442 LNPHYLKKLMA
+442 NPHYLKKLMA
-453 HPYAHHLKGVH
+453 HPYARHLQEVHLKGVHSKGVH
-464 LSQVHQEEVHQP
+464 LSQVHQP
-476 NSPSHHL
+476 NSTSAQP
-483 TISTPHHL
+483 TTQYSTFNTQH
-491 TTSTILH
+491 SILH
-498 HIATLIKQVGIA
+498 HIASLIKQVGIA
-510 TKPEGDPLTQ
+510 TKQEGDALTQ

-525 MYTILNRLA
+525 MFTILNRLA
-534 TLADSGDLLVDNTT
+534 ALADSGDLLVDNTT

-556 VSTSSIPFHGEPVV
+556 VGAASIPFHGEPVV

-583 DFDHLLLLSCNE
+583 DFDNVLLLSCNE

-602 NDSSFIPYTIRKAHH
+602 NDSSFIPYSIRKAHG
-617 LTTIDNKVALYSYYF
+617 LTTIDNKVAIYSYYF
-632 HRLLQRAR
+632 HRLLQRAG
-640 DITIAYNNTTD
+640 DITIAYNNSTD

-673 NHYTLTAKNHPTPL
+673 DHYSLTAKNQPSPL
-687 MPKPIQKDEATLSK
+687 MPKAIEKDEAAIGKLEEMSK
-701 LQQITRLS
+701 LS
-709 PSALNTYIRCPLAF
+709 PSAINTYIRCKLAF

-728 AHIQEPHP
+728 AHIKEPDS
-736 DPETIDNRLFGNIFH
+736 DPETIDNRMFGNIFH

-757 YKDITDRSPLI
+757 YKDITDHSPVI

-780 TLLANVV
+780 KLLASVV
-787 DRAFQA
+787 DRAF
-793 EQCTPNNGLQII
+793 EEEECKTNNGLQII
-805 NREVIIQ
+805 NREVIIE

-832 EEEAKVYTTLSF
+832 EEEAKVYTQLSF
-844 TIPSEGALVG
+844 TIPS
-854 GYGIPAIPTQP
+854 
-865 TCSVGALKGGAL
+865 
-877 VGGYGIPA
+877 
-885 IPTQPTCSVG
+885 
-895 ALKGGALKGGALVS
+895 GGALKGGALVS
-909 SAPKTSAPK
+909 SAPDKHYS
-918 TSAPKTSAPGK
+918 
-929 QYNLTIGGIIDRLD
+929 LTIGGIIDRLD
-943 ILTDRQTG
+943 AVTDKQTG
-951 KPRIRVVDYKTGNQP
+951 KRRIRVVDYKTGNKP
-966 SSPIK
+966 SSAIKSIEEVFDPK
-971 NIDEIFDPNNIRTKH
+971 NIASKH
-986 SNYYL
+986 SNYFL

-999 VSRSKRWNPAGHP
+999 VSRSKEWNAANDA
-1012 VSPALLFIKQAPA
+1012 VSPALLFIKQAA
-1025 TDYDPTLLI
+1025 TNDYDPTLCI

-1053 KHTLAD
+1053 KETVAD
-1059 IYSPDTPF
+1059 MYSPDAAF

>member
-198 NEQTLHLKYDKYL
+198 SEETLHLKYDKYL
-211 FVGFNLLQKVERLLF
+211 FVGFNLLQKVERVLF
-226 SRLMKEDKAK
+226 SRLMKEGKAK

-251 LPSGGAPVGGYGI
+251 LPSGGALV
-264 PAIPTQPTCS
+264 
-274 VGGYGIPAI
+274 
-283 PTQPTCSVG
+283 
-292 ALPGGYGIP
+292 GGYGIP

-328 LADFPNELDNT
+328 LSDFPNELDNT

-365 RFASNWLLEN
+365 RFAANWLLEN

-385 VVMCDESILLPLM
+385 IVMCDESILLPIM

-429 DLYTLGLRKKGTT
+429 DLYTLGLRKKGTA

-453 HPYAHHLKGVH
+453 HPYARHLKGVH

-483 TISTPHHL
+483 TISPSQHL
-491 TTSTILH
+491 TISTILH

-583 DFDHLLLLSCNE
+583 DFDNVLLLSCNE
-595 GNMPKGV
+595 GNMPKGI

-632 HRLLQRAR
+632 HRLLQRAH
-640 DITIAYNNTTD
+640 DITIAYNNSTD

-673 NHYTLTAKNHPTPL
+673 NHYCLTAKNHPTPL
-687 MPKPIQKDEATLSK
+687 MPKPIRKDEATLSK
-701 LQQITRLS
+701 LQQISRLS

-768 EKAHIQAYLSNR
+768 EKTHIQAYLSNR

-832 EEEAKVYTTLSF
+832 EEEAKVYTSLSF
-844 TIPSEGALVG
+844 TIPSE
-854 GYGIPAIPTQP
+854 
-865 TCSVGALKGGAL
+865 GAL

-909 SAPKTSAPK
+909 SAPRTSAPTK
-918 TSAPKTSAPGK
+918 L
-929 QYNLTIGGIIDRLD
+929 YHLTIGGIIDRLD
-943 ILTDRQTG
+943 ILTDKQTG

-1025 TDYDPTLLI
+1025 AHYDPTLHI

-1059 IYSPDTPF
+1059 IYSPAVPF

>member
-132 DISYLDDEQKEMLA
+132 DISYLDNEQKEMLA

-198 NEQTLHLKYDKYL
+198 SEQTLHLKYDKYL
-211 FVGFNLLQKVERLLF
+211 FVGFNLLQKVERVLF
-226 SRLMKEDKAK
+226 SRLMKEGKAK
-236 FYWDFDEYYMPSPSP
+236 FYWDFDEYYMPSTSHHLTTSPSQH
-251 LPSGGAPVGGYGI
+251 LS
-264 PAIPTQPTCS
+264 
-274 VGGYGIPAI
+274 
-283 PTQPTCSVG
+283 
-292 ALPGGYGIP
+292 
-301 AIPTQP
+301 
-307 TCSVG
+307 
-312 ALPGG
+312 GG

-322 APTNLN
+322 APTNLTTSPSQHLN

-348 RPKRIRFIS
+348 RPKHIRFIS

-365 RFASNWLLEN
+365 RFAANWLLEN
-375 HRYRAGRKTA
+375 DRYKAGRKTA
-385 VVMCDESILLPLM
+385 VVMCDESILLPIM

-429 DLYTLGLRKKGTT
+429 DLYTLGLRKKGTAF
-442 LNPHYLKKLMA
+442 NPHYLKKLMA
-453 HPYAHHLKGVH
+453 HPYARHLTISPSQH
-464 LSQVHQEEVHQP
+464 LTT
-476 NSPSHHL
+476 SPSHHL
-483 TISTPHHL
+483 NTSTPHHL

-583 DFDHLLLLSCNE
+583 DFDHHLLLSCNE

-632 HRLLQRAR
+632 HRLLQRAS
-640 DITIAYNNTTD
+640 DITIAYNNSTD

-673 NHYTLTAKNHPTPL
+673 NHYCLTAKNHPTPL
-687 MPKPIQKDEATLSK
+687 MPKPIQKDETVLSK
-701 LQQITRLS
+701 LQQISRLS

-757 YKDITDRSPLI
+757 YKDITDRSPLV

-780 TLLANVV
+780 TLLTNVV
-787 DRAFQA
+787 DRAF
-793 EQCTPNNGLQII
+793 EEEECTPNNGLQII

-832 EEEAKVYTTLSF
+832 EEEAKVYTSLSF

-877 VGGYGIPA
+877 V
-885 IPTQPTCSVG
+885 
-895 ALKGGALKGGALVS
+895 S
-909 SAPKTSAPK
+909 SAPT
-918 TSAPKTSAPGK
+918 K
-929 QYNLTIGGIIDRLD
+929 QYSLTIGGIIDRLD
-943 ILTDRQTG
+943 VVTDKQTG
-951 KPRIRVVDYKTGNQP
+951 KRRIRVVDYKTGNKP
-966 SSPIK
+966 SSAIKSIEEVFDPK
-971 NIDEIFDPNNIRTKH
+971 NIASKH
-986 SNYYL
+986 SNYFL

-999 VSRSKRWNPAGHP
+999 VSRSKEWNAANDP
-1012 VSPALLFIKQAPA
+1012 VSPALLFIKQAA
-1025 TDYDPTLLI
+1025 TNDYDPTLLI

>member
-11 EDIISKYGTDLSRIA
+11 EDIIGKYGTDLSRIA

-38 NEHLARLAGQPVWS
+38 NEHLARIAGQPVWS

-58 SDLFRQHTDLKT
+58 SDLFRQHTDLKP

-132 DISYLDDEQKEMLA
+132 DISYLDDEQKEMLK

-153 DDIDSELKKR
+153 DDIESELKKR

-198 NEQTLHLKYDKYL
+198 SEETLHLKYDKYL
-211 FVGFNLLQKVERLLF
+211 FVGFNLIQKVERVLF
-226 SRLMKEDKAK
+226 SRLMKEGKAK
-236 FYWDFDEYYMPSPSP
+236 FYWDFDEYYMPTARAQQS
-251 LPSGGAPVGGYGI
+251 A
-264 PAIPTQPTCS
+264 S
-274 VGGYGIPAI
+274 VPNNTASFAAYL
-283 PTQPTCSVG
+283 T
-292 ALPGGYGIP
+292 
-301 AIPTQP
+301 
-307 TCSVG
+307 
-312 ALPGG
+312 
-317 ALVSS
+317 
-322 APTNLN
+322 
-328 LADFPNELDNT
+328 DFPNELDNT
-339 DPDIYANMR
+339 DRDIYANMR

-375 HRYRAGRKTA
+375 DRYKAGRKTA
-385 VVMCDESILLPLM
+385 VVMCDESILLPIM

-420 VASLVMLLF
+420 IASLVMLLF
-429 DLYTLGLRKKGTT
+429 DLYTLGLRKKGTAF
-442 LNPHYLKKLMA
+442 NPHYLKKLMA
-453 HPYAHHLKGVH
+453 HPYARHLQEVHLKGVHSKGVH
-464 LSQVHQEEVHQP
+464 LSQVHQEG
-476 NSPSHHL
+476 SAAL
-483 TISTPHHL
+483 
-491 TTSTILH
+491 LH
-498 HIATLIKQVGIA
+498 HIATLVKQVGIA
-510 TKPEGDPLTQ
+510 TKQEGDALTQ

-525 MYTILNRLA
+525 MFTILNRLA
-534 TLADSGDLLVDNTT
+534 ALADSGDLLVDNTT

-556 VSTSSIPFHGEPVV
+556 VGAASIPFHGEPVV

-583 DFDHLLLLSCNE
+583 DFDNVLLLSCNE

-602 NDSSFIPYTIRKAHH
+602 NDSSFIPYSIRKAHG
-617 LTTIDNKVALYSYYF
+617 LTTIDNKVAIYSYYF
-632 HRLLQRAR
+632 HRLLQRAG
-640 DITIAYNNTTD
+640 DITIAYNNSTD

-673 NHYTLTAKNHPTPL
+673 DHYSLTAKNQPTPL
-687 MPKPIQKDEATLSK
+687 MPKAIEKDEAALSK
-701 LQQITRLS
+701 LEEMSRLS
-709 PSALNTYIRCPLAF
+709 PSAINTYIRCKLAF

-728 AHIQEPHP
+728 AHIKEPDS
-736 DPETIDNRLFGNIFH
+736 DPETIDNRMFGNIFH

-757 YKDITDRSPLI
+757 YKDITDHSPVI

-780 TLLANVV
+780 KLLASVV
-787 DRAFQA
+787 DRAF
-793 EQCTPNNGLQII
+793 EEEECKTNNGLQII
-805 NREVIIQ
+805 NREVIIE
-812 YITKLLKIDQQL
+812 YVTKLLKIDQQL

-832 EEEAKVYTTLSF
+832 EEEAKVYTQLSF
-844 TIPSEGALVG
+844 TIPS
-854 GYGIPAIPTQP
+854 
-865 TCSVGALKGGAL
+865 
-877 VGGYGIPA
+877 
-885 IPTQPTCSVG
+885 
-895 ALKGGALKGGALVS
+895 GGALVS
-909 SAPKTSAPK
+909 SAPT
-918 TSAPKTSAPGK
+918 K

-943 ILTDRQTG
+943 AVTDKQTG
-951 KPRIRVVDYKTGNQP
+951 KRRIRVVDYKTGNKP
-966 SSPIK
+966 SSAIKSIEEVFDPK
-971 NIDEIFDPNNIRTKH
+971 NIASKH
-986 SNYYL
+986 SNYFL

-999 VSRSKRWNPAGHP
+999 VSRSKEWNAANDA
-1012 VSPALLFIKQAPA
+1012 VSPALLFIKQAA
-1025 TDYDPTLLI
+1025 TNDYDPTLCI

-1053 KHTLAD
+1053 KETVAD
-1059 IYSPDTPF
+1059 MYSPDAAF

>member
-11 EDIISKYGTDLSRIA
+11 EDIIGKYGTDLSRIA

-38 NEHLARLAGQPVWS
+38 NEHLARIAGQPVWS

-198 NEQTLHLKYDKYL
+198 SEQTLHLKYDKYL
-211 FVGFNLLQKVERLLF
+211 FVGFNLLQKVERVLF
-226 SRLMKEDKAK
+226 SRLMKEGKAK
-236 FYWDFDEYYMPSPSP
+236 FYWDFDEYYMPSPS
-251 LPSGGAPVGGYGI
+251 
-264 PAIPTQPTCS
+264 QH
-274 VGGYGIPAI
+274 
-283 PTQPTCSVG
+283 
-292 ALPGGYGIP
+292 
-301 AIPTQP
+301 
-307 TCSVG
+307 
-312 ALPGG
+312 
-317 ALVSS
+317 
-322 APTNLN
+322 LN
-328 LADFPNELDNT
+328 TSTSQHLNISDFPNELDNSN
-339 DPDIYANMR
+339 PDIYANMR
-348 RPKRIRFIS
+348 RPKSLRFIS

-375 HRYRAGRKTA
+375 DRYKAGRKTA
-385 VVMCDESILLPLM
+385 VVMCDESILLPIM

-429 DLYTLGLRKKGTT
+429 DLYTLGLRKKGTA

-453 HPYAHHLKGVH
+453 HPYAHHLQGVH
-464 LSQVHQEEVHQP
+464 LSQVHQEEVHQEEVHQP
-476 NSPSHHL
+476 NSKFDNSSSAQPTTQH
-483 TISTPHHL
+483 STFNTQH
-491 TTSTILH
+491 SILH
-498 HIATLIKQVGIA
+498 HIASLIKQVGIA
-510 TKPEGDPLTQ
+510 TKHEGDALTQ

-534 TLADSGDLLVDNTT
+534 ALADSGDLLVDNTT

-556 VSTSSIPFHGEPVV
+556 VSSSSIPFHGEPVV

-602 NDSSFIPYTIRKAHH
+602 NDSSFIPYSIRKAHG

-632 HRLLQRAR
+632 HRLLQRAG
-640 DITIAYNNTTD
+640 DITIAYNNSTD

-673 NHYTLTAKNHPTPL
+673 DHYSLTAKNQPTPL
-687 MPKPIQKDEATLSK
+687 MPKPIEKDEATIAK
-701 LQQITRLS
+701 LEEISQLS
-709 PSALNTYIRCPLAF
+709 PSAINTYIRCRLAF

-728 AHIQEPHP
+728 AHIKEPDP

-757 YKDITDRSPLI
+757 YKDITAHSPLI
-768 EKAHIQAYLSNR
+768 EKAHIQTYLSNR
-780 TLLANVV
+780 QLLASVV
-787 DRAFQA
+787 DRAFQ
-793 EQCTPNNGLQII
+793 EEECKTNNGLQII
-805 NREVIIQ
+805 NREVIIE

-832 EEEAKVYTTLSF
+832 EEEAKVHTSLSF

-877 VGGYGIPA
+877 V
-885 IPTQPTCSVG
+885 
-895 ALKGGALKGGALVS
+895 S
-909 SAPKTSAPK
+909 SAPRTSAPR
-918 TSAPKTSAPGK
+918 TNAPGK

-943 ILTDRQTG
+943 ILTDKQTG
-951 KPRIRVVDYKTGNQP
+951 KPRIRVVDYKTGNKP
-966 SSPIK
+966 SSAIK
-971 NIDEIFDPNNIRTKH
+971 SIEEVFDPNNIRSKH
-986 SNYYL
+986 SNYFL

-999 VSRSKRWNPAGHP
+999 VSRSKHWNPDNNP
-1012 VSPALLFIKQAPA
+1012 VSPALLFIKQAA
-1025 TDYDPTLLI
+1025 TNDYDPTLCI

-1053 KHTLAD
+1053 KETVAD
-1059 IYSPDTPF
+1059 MYSPNTAF

>member
-11 EDIISKYGTDLSRIA
+11 EDIIGKYGTDLSRIA

-38 NEHLARLAGQPVWS
+38 NEHLARIAGQPVWS

-58 SDLFRQHTDLKT
+58 SDLFRQHTDLKP

-132 DISYLDDEQKEMLA
+132 DISYLDDEQKEMLK

-153 DDIDSELKKR
+153 DDIESELKKR

-198 NEQTLHLKYDKYL
+198 SEETLHLKYDKYL
-211 FVGFNLLQKVERLLF
+211 FVGFNLIQKVERVLF
-226 SRLMKEDKAK
+226 SRLMKEGKAK
-236 FYWDFDEYYMPSPSP
+236 FYWDFDEYYMPTARAQQS
-251 LPSGGAPVGGYGI
+251 A
-264 PAIPTQPTCS
+264 S
-274 VGGYGIPAI
+274 VPNNTASFAAYL
-283 PTQPTCSVG
+283 T
-292 ALPGGYGIP
+292 
-301 AIPTQP
+301 
-307 TCSVG
+307 
-312 ALPGG
+312 
-317 ALVSS
+317 
-322 APTNLN
+322 
-328 LADFPNELDNT
+328 DFPNELDNT
-339 DPDIYANMR
+339 DRNIYANMR

-375 HRYRAGRKTA
+375 DRYKAGRKTA
-385 VVMCDESILLPLM
+385 VVMCDESILLPIM

-420 VASLVMLLF
+420 VASLVMQLF
-429 DLYTLGLRKKGTT
+429 DLYTLGLRKKGTAF
-442 LNPHYLKKLMA
+442 NPHYLKKLMA
-453 HPYAHHLKGVH
+453 HPYARHLQEMHLKGVHSKGVH
-464 LSQVHQEEVHQP
+464 LSQVHQEGSAALLQ
-476 NSPSHHL
+476 
-483 TISTPHHL
+483 
-491 TTSTILH
+491 
-498 HIATLIKQVGIA
+498 HIASLVKQVGIA
-510 TKPEGDPLTQ
+510 TKQEGDALTQ

-525 MYTILNRLA
+525 MFTILNRLA
-534 TLADSGDLLVDNTT
+534 ALADSGDLLVDNTT

-556 VSTSSIPFHGEPVV
+556 VGAASIPFHGEPVI

-583 DFDHLLLLSCNE
+583 DFDNVLLLSCNE
-595 GNMPKGV
+595 GNMPKGL
-602 NDSSFIPYTIRKAHH
+602 NDSSFIPYSIRKAHG
-617 LTTIDNKVALYSYYF
+617 LTTIDNKVAIYSYYF
-632 HRLLQRAR
+632 HRLLQRAG
-640 DITIAYNNTTD
+640 DITIAYNNSTD

-673 NHYTLTAKNHPTPL
+673 DHYSLTAKNQPTPL
-687 MPKPIQKDEATLSK
+687 MPKPIEKDETALSK
-701 LQQITRLS
+701 LEEMSRLS
-709 PSALNTYIRCPLAF
+709 PSAINTYIRCKLAF

-728 AHIQEPHP
+728 AHIKEPDS
-736 DPETIDNRLFGNIFH
+736 DPETIDNRMFGNIFH

-757 YKDITDRSPLI
+757 YKDITDHSPVI
-768 EKAHIQAYLSNR
+768 DKAHIQADLSNR
-780 TLLANVV
+780 KLLASVV
-787 DRAFQA
+787 DRAF
-793 EQCTPNNGLQII
+793 EEEECKTNNGLQII
-805 NREVIIQ
+805 NREVIIE

-832 EEEAKVYTTLSF
+832 EEEAKVYTQLSF
-844 TIPSEGALVG
+844 TTPS
-854 GYGIPAIPTQP
+854 
-865 TCSVGALKGGAL
+865 
-877 VGGYGIPA
+877 
-885 IPTQPTCSVG
+885 
-895 ALKGGALKGGALVS
+895 GGALKGGALVS
-909 SAPKTSAPK
+909 SAPDKH
-918 TSAPKTSAPGK
+918 
-929 QYNLTIGGIIDRLD
+929 YNLTIGGIIDRLD
-943 ILTDRQTG
+943 VVTDKQTG
-951 KPRIRVVDYKTGNQP
+951 KRRIRVVDYKTGNKP
-966 SSPIK
+966 SSAIKSIEEVFDPK
-971 NIDEIFDPNNIRTKH
+971 NIASKH
-986 SNYYL
+986 SNYFL

-999 VSRSKRWNPAGHP
+999 VSRSKEWNAANDA
-1012 VSPALLFIKQAPA
+1012 VSPALLFIKQAA
-1025 TDYDPTLLI
+1025 TNDYDPTLCI

-1053 KHTLAD
+1053 KETVAD
-1059 IYSPDTPF
+1059 MYSPDAAF

>member
-11 EDIISKYGTDLSRIA
+11 EDIIGKYGTDLSRIA

-38 NEHLARLAGQPVWS
+38 NEHLARIAGQPVWS

-58 SDLFRQHTDLKT
+58 SDLFRQHTDLKP

-132 DISYLDDEQKEMLA
+132 DISYLDDEQKEMLK

-153 DDIDSELKKR
+153 DDIESELKKR

-198 NEQTLHLKYDKYL
+198 SEETLHLKYDKYL
-211 FVGFNLLQKVERLLF
+211 FVGFNLIQKVERVLF
-226 SRLMKEDKAK
+226 SRLMKEGKAK
-236 FYWDFDEYYMPSPSP
+236 FYWDFDEYYMPTARAQQS
-251 LPSGGAPVGGYGI
+251 A
-264 PAIPTQPTCS
+264 S
-274 VGGYGIPAI
+274 VPNNTASFAAYL
-283 PTQPTCSVG
+283 T
-292 ALPGGYGIP
+292 
-301 AIPTQP
+301 
-307 TCSVG
+307 
-312 ALPGG
+312 
-317 ALVSS
+317 
-322 APTNLN
+322 
-328 LADFPNELDNT
+328 DFPNELDNT
-339 DPDIYANMR
+339 DRDIYANMR

-375 HRYRAGRKTA
+375 DRYKAGRKTA
-385 VVMCDESILLPLM
+385 VVMCDESILLPIM

-429 DLYTLGLRKKGTT
+429 DLYTLGLRNKGTAF
-442 LNPHYLKKLMA
+442 NPHYLKKLMA
-453 HPYAHHLKGVH
+453 HPYARHLQEVHLKGVHSKGVH
-464 LSQVHQEEVHQP
+464 LSQVHQEGSAALLQ
-476 NSPSHHL
+476 
-483 TISTPHHL
+483 
-491 TTSTILH
+491 
-498 HIATLIKQVGIA
+498 HIATLVKQVGIA
-510 TKPEGDPLTQ
+510 TKQEGDALTQ

-525 MYTILNRLA
+525 MFTILNRLA
-534 TLADSGDLLVDNTT
+534 ALADSGDLLVDNTT

-556 VSTSSIPFHGEPVV
+556 VGAASIPFHGEPVV

-583 DFDHLLLLSCNE
+583 DFDNVLLLSCNE
-595 GNMPKGV
+595 GNMPNGV
-602 NDSSFIPYTIRKAHH
+602 NDSSFIPYSIRKAHG
-617 LTTIDNKVALYSYYF
+617 LTTIDNKVAIYSYYF
-632 HRLLQRAR
+632 HRLLQRAG
-640 DITIAYNNTTD
+640 DITIAYNNSTD

-673 NHYTLTAKNHPTPL
+673 DHYSLTAKNQPSPL
-687 MPKPIQKDEATLSK
+687 MPKPIEKDETALGK
-701 LQQITRLS
+701 LEEMSRLS
-709 PSALNTYIRCPLAF
+709 PSAINTYIRCKLAF

-728 AHIQEPHP
+728 AHIKEPDS
-736 DPETIDNRLFGNIFH
+736 DPETIDNRMFGNIFH

-757 YKDITDRSPLI
+757 YKDITDHSPVI
-768 EKAHIQAYLSNR
+768 EKAHIQAYLSN
-780 TLLANVV
+780 LLASVV
-787 DRAFQA
+787 DRAF
-793 EQCTPNNGLQII
+793 EEEECKTNNGLQII
-805 NREVIIQ
+805 NREVIIE

-832 EEEAKVYTTLSF
+832 EEEAKVYTQLSF
-844 TIPSEGALVG
+844 TIPS
-854 GYGIPAIPTQP
+854 
-865 TCSVGALKGGAL
+865 
-877 VGGYGIPA
+877 
-885 IPTQPTCSVG
+885 
-895 ALKGGALKGGALVS
+895 GGALKGSALVS
-909 SAPKTSAPK
+909 SAPT
-918 TSAPKTSAPGK
+918 K

-943 ILTDRQTG
+943 AVTDKQTG
-951 KPRIRVVDYKTGNQP
+951 KRRIRVVDYKTGNKP
-966 SSPIK
+966 SSAIKSIEEVFDPK
-971 NIDEIFDPNNIRTKH
+971 NIASKH
-986 SNYYL
+986 SNYFL

-999 VSRSKRWNPAGHP
+999 VSRSKEWNAANDA
-1012 VSPALLFIKQAPA
+1012 VSPALLFIKQAA
-1025 TDYDPTLLI
+1025 TNDYDPTLCI

-1053 KHTLAD
+1053 KETVAD
-1059 IYSPDTPF
+1059 MYSPDAAF

>member
-132 DISYLDDEQKEMLA
+132 DISYLDDEQKEMLK

-153 DDIDSELKKR
+153 DDIESELKKR

-198 NEQTLHLKYDKYL
+198 SDETLHLKYDKYL
-211 FVGFNLLQKVERLLF
+211 FVGFNLIQKVERVLF
-226 SRLMKEDKAK
+226 SRLMKEGKAK
-236 FYWDFDEYYMPSPSP
+236 FYWDFDEYYMPTARAQQS
-251 LPSGGAPVGGYGI
+251 A
-264 PAIPTQPTCS
+264 S
-274 VGGYGIPAI
+274 VPNNTASFAAYL
-283 PTQPTCSVG
+283 T
-292 ALPGGYGIP
+292 
-301 AIPTQP
+301 
-307 TCSVG
+307 
-312 ALPGG
+312 
-317 ALVSS
+317 
-322 APTNLN
+322 
-328 LADFPNELDNT
+328 DFPNELDNT
-339 DPDIYANMR
+339 DRDIYANMG

-375 HRYRAGRKTA
+375 ERYKAGRKTA
-385 VVMCDESILLPLM
+385 VVMCDESILLPIM

-429 DLYTLGLRKKGTT
+429 DLYTLGLRKKGTAF
-442 LNPHYLKKLMA
+442 NPHYLKKLMA
-453 HPYAHHLKGVH
+453 HPYARHLQEVHLNGVHSKGVH
-464 LSQVHQEEVHQP
+464 LSQVHQEGSAALLQ
-476 NSPSHHL
+476 
-483 TISTPHHL
+483 
-491 TTSTILH
+491 
-498 HIATLIKQVGIA
+498 HIATLVKQVGIA
-510 TKPEGDPLTQ
+510 TKQEGDALTQ

-525 MYTILNRLA
+525 MFTILNRLA
-534 TLADSGDLLVDNTT
+534 ALADSGDLLVDNTT

-556 VSTSSIPFHGEPVV
+556 VGAASIPFHGEPVI

-583 DFDHLLLLSCNE
+583 DFDNVLLLSCNE

-602 NDSSFIPYTIRKAHH
+602 NDSSFIPYSIRKAHG
-617 LTTIDNKVALYSYYF
+617 LTTIDNKVAIYSYYF
-632 HRLLQRAR
+632 HRLLQRAG
-640 DITIAYNNTTD
+640 DITIAYNNSTD

-658 SRFMLQLLVESGQKI
+658 SRFMLQLLVENGQKI
-673 NHYTLTAKNHPTPL
+673 DHYSLTAKNQPTPL
-687 MPKPIQKDEATLSK
+687 MPKAIEKDETALSK
-701 LQQITRLS
+701 LEEMSRLS
-709 PSALNTYIRCPLAF
+709 PSAINTYIRCKLAF

-728 AHIQEPHP
+728 AHIKEPDS
-736 DPETIDNRLFGNIFH
+736 DPETIDNRMFGNIFH

-757 YKDITDRSPLI
+757 YKDITDHSPVI

-780 TLLANVV
+780 KLLASVV
-787 DRAFQA
+787 DRAF
-793 EQCTPNNGLQII
+793 EEEECKTNNGLQII
-805 NREVIIQ
+805 NREVIIE

-832 EEEAKVYTTLSF
+832 EEEAKVYTQLSF
-844 TIPSEGALVG
+844 TIPS
-854 GYGIPAIPTQP
+854 
-865 TCSVGALKGGAL
+865 
-877 VGGYGIPA
+877 
-885 IPTQPTCSVG
+885 
-895 ALKGGALKGGALVS
+895 GGALKGGALVS
-909 SAPKTSAPK
+909 SAPT
-918 TSAPKTSAPGK
+918 K

-943 ILTDRQTG
+943 AVTDKQTG
-951 KPRIRVVDYKTGNQP
+951 KRRIRVVDYKTGNKP
-966 SSPIK
+966 SSAIKSIEEVFDPK
-971 NIDEIFDPNNIRTKH
+971 NIASKH
-986 SNYYL
+986 SNYFL

-999 VSRSKRWNPAGHP
+999 VSRSKEWNAANDA
-1012 VSPALLFIKQAPA
+1012 VSPALLFIKQAA
-1025 TDYDPTLLI
+1025 TNDYDPTLCI

-1053 KHTLAD
+1053 KETVAD
-1059 IYSPDTPF
+1059 MYSPNAAF

>member
-11 EDIISKYGTDLSRIA
+11 EDIIGKYGTDLSRIA

-38 NEHLARLAGQPVWS
+38 NEHLARIAGQPVWS

-58 SDLFRQHTDLKT
+58 SDLFRQHTDLKP

-132 DISYLDDEQKEMLA
+132 DISYLDDEQKEMLK

-153 DDIDSELKKR
+153 DDIESELKKR

-198 NEQTLHLKYDKYL
+198 SEETLHLKYDKYL
-211 FVGFNLLQKVERLLF
+211 FVGFNLIQKVERVLF
-226 SRLMKEDKAK
+226 SRLMKEGKAK
-236 FYWDFDEYYMPSPSP
+236 FYWDFDEYYMPTARAQQS
-251 LPSGGAPVGGYGI
+251 A
-264 PAIPTQPTCS
+264 S
-274 VGGYGIPAI
+274 VPNNTASFAAYL
-283 PTQPTCSVG
+283 T
-292 ALPGGYGIP
+292 
-301 AIPTQP
+301 
-307 TCSVG
+307 
-312 ALPGG
+312 
-317 ALVSS
+317 
-322 APTNLN
+322 
-328 LADFPNELDNT
+328 DFPNELDNT
-339 DPDIYANMR
+339 DRDIYANMR

-375 HRYRAGRKTA
+375 DRYKAGRKTA
-385 VVMCDESILLPLM
+385 VVMCDESILLPIM

-429 DLYTLGLRKKGTT
+429 DLYTLGLRKKGTAF
-442 LNPHYLKKLMA
+442 NPHYMKKLMA
-453 HPYAHHLKGVH
+453 HPYARHLQEVHLKEMNDVHLKGVH
-464 LSQVHQEEVHQP
+464 LSQVHQEGSAALLQ
-476 NSPSHHL
+476 
-483 TISTPHHL
+483 
-491 TTSTILH
+491 
-498 HIATLIKQVGIA
+498 HIATLVKQVGIA
-510 TKPEGDPLTQ
+510 TKQEGDALTQ

-525 MYTILNRLA
+525 MFTILNRLA

-556 VSTSSIPFHGEPVV
+556 VGAASIPFHGEPVI

-583 DFDHLLLLSCNE
+583 DFDNVLLLSCNE

-602 NDSSFIPYTIRKAHH
+602 NDSSFIPYSIRKAHG
-617 LTTIDNKVALYSYYF
+617 LTTIDNKVAIYSYYF
-632 HRLLQRAR
+632 HRLLQRAG
-640 DITIAYNNTTD
+640 DITIAYNNSTD

-673 NHYTLTAKNHPTPL
+673 DHYSLTAKNQPTPL
-687 MPKPIQKDEATLSK
+687 MPKAIEKDETALSK
-701 LQQITRLS
+701 LEEMSRLS
-709 PSALNTYIRCPLAF
+709 PSAINTYIRCKLAF

-728 AHIQEPHP
+728 AHIKEPDS
-736 DPETIDNRLFGNIFH
+736 DPETIDNRMFGNIFH

-757 YKDITDRSPLI
+757 YKDITDHSPVI

-780 TLLANVV
+780 KLLASVV
-787 DRAFQA
+787 DRAF
-793 EQCTPNNGLQII
+793 EEEECKTNNGLQII
-805 NREVIIQ
+805 NREVIIE

-832 EEEAKVYTTLSF
+832 EEEAKVYTQLSF
-844 TIPSEGALVG
+844 TIPS
-854 GYGIPAIPTQP
+854 
-865 TCSVGALKGGAL
+865 
-877 VGGYGIPA
+877 
-885 IPTQPTCSVG
+885 
-895 ALKGGALKGGALVS
+895 GGALKGGALVS
-909 SAPKTSAPK
+909 SAPT
-918 TSAPKTSAPGK
+918 K

-943 ILTDRQTG
+943 AVTDKQTG
-951 KPRIRVVDYKTGNQP
+951 KRRIRVVDYKTGNKP
-966 SSPIK
+966 SSAIKSIEEVFDPK
-971 NIDEIFDPNNIRTKH
+971 NIASKH
-986 SNYYL
+986 SNYFL

-999 VSRSKRWNPAGHP
+999 VSRSKEWNAANDA
-1012 VSPALLFIKQAPA
+1012 VSPALLFIKQAA
-1025 TDYDPTLLI
+1025 TNDYDPTLCI

-1053 KHTLAD
+1053 KETVAD
-1059 IYSPDTPF
+1059 MYSPNAAF

>member
-11 EDIISKYGTDLSRIA
+11 EDIIGKYGTDLSRIA

-38 NEHLARLAGQPVWS
+38 NEHLARIAGQPVWS

-58 SDLFRQHTDLKT
+58 SDLFRQHTDLKP

-132 DISYLDDEQKEMLA
+132 DISYLDDEQKEMLKH
-146 RFFANFS
+146 FFANFS
-153 DDIDSELKKR
+153 DDIESELKKR

-198 NEQTLHLKYDKYL
+198 SEETLHLKYDKYL
-211 FVGFNLLQKVERLLF
+211 FVGFNLIQKVERVLF
-226 SRLMKEDKAK
+226 SRLMKEGKAK
-236 FYWDFDEYYMPSPSP
+236 FYWDFDEYYMPTARAQQS
-251 LPSGGAPVGGYGI
+251 A
-264 PAIPTQPTCS
+264 S
-274 VGGYGIPAI
+274 VPNNTASFAAYL
-283 PTQPTCSVG
+283 T
-292 ALPGGYGIP
+292 
-301 AIPTQP
+301 
-307 TCSVG
+307 
-312 ALPGG
+312 
-317 ALVSS
+317 
-322 APTNLN
+322 
-328 LADFPNELDNT
+328 DFPNELDNT
-339 DPDIYANMR
+339 DRDIYANMR

-375 HRYRAGRKTA
+375 ERYKAGRKTA
-385 VVMCDESILLPLM
+385 VVMCDESILLPIM

-429 DLYTLGLRKKGTT
+429 DLYTLGLRKKGTAF
-442 LNPHYLKKLMA
+442 NPHYLKKLMA
-453 HPYAHHLKGVH
+453 HPYARHLQEVHLKGVHSKGVH
-464 LSQVHQEEVHQP
+464 LSQVHQEGSAALLQ
-476 NSPSHHL
+476 
-483 TISTPHHL
+483 
-491 TTSTILH
+491 
-498 HIATLIKQVGIA
+498 HIASLVKQVGIA
-510 TKPEGDPLTQ
+510 TKQEGDALTQ

-525 MYTILNRLA
+525 MFTILNRLA
-534 TLADSGDLLVDNTT
+534 ALADSGDLLVDNTT

-556 VSTSSIPFHGEPVV
+556 VGAASIPFHGEPVI

-583 DFDHLLLLSCNE
+583 DFDNVLLLSCNE
-595 GNMPKGV
+595 GNMPKGL
-602 NDSSFIPYTIRKAHH
+602 NDSSFIPYSIRKAHG
-617 LTTIDNKVALYSYYF
+617 LTTIDNKVAIYSYYF
-632 HRLLQRAR
+632 HRLLQRAG
-640 DITIAYNNTTD
+640 DITIAYNNSTD

-673 NHYTLTAKNHPTPL
+673 EHYSLTAKNQPSPL
-687 MPKPIQKDEATLSK
+687 MPKAIEKDKTALSK
-701 LQQITRLS
+701 LEEMSRLS
-709 PSALNTYIRCPLAF
+709 PSAINTYIRCKLAF

-728 AHIQEPHP
+728 AHIKEPDS
-736 DPETIDNRLFGNIFH
+736 DPETIDNRMFGNIFH

-757 YKDITDRSPLI
+757 YKDITDHSPVI

-780 TLLANVV
+780 KLLASVV
-787 DRAFQA
+787 DRAF
-793 EQCTPNNGLQII
+793 EEEECKTNNGLQII
-805 NREVIIQ
+805 NREVIIE

-832 EEEAKVYTTLSF
+832 EEEAKVYTQLSF
-844 TIPSEGALVG
+844 TTPS
-854 GYGIPAIPTQP
+854 
-865 TCSVGALKGGAL
+865 
-877 VGGYGIPA
+877 
-885 IPTQPTCSVG
+885 
-895 ALKGGALKGGALVS
+895 GGALKGGALVS
-909 SAPKTSAPK
+909 SAPDKH
-918 TSAPKTSAPGK
+918 
-929 QYNLTIGGIIDRLD
+929 YNLTIGGIIDRLD
-943 ILTDRQTG
+943 VVTDKQTG
-951 KPRIRVVDYKTGNQP
+951 KRRIRVVDYKTGNKP
-966 SSPIK
+966 SSAIKSIEEVFDPK
-971 NIDEIFDPNNIRTKH
+971 NIASKH
-986 SNYYL
+986 SNYFL

-999 VSRSKRWNPAGHP
+999 VSRSKEWNAANDA
-1012 VSPALLFIKQAPA
+1012 VSPALLFIKQAA
-1025 TDYDPTLLI
+1025 TNDYDPTLCI

-1053 KHTLAD
+1053 KETVAD
-1059 IYSPDTPF
+1059 MYSPDAAF

>member
-11 EDIISKYGTDLSRIA
+11 EDIIGKYGTDLSRIA

-38 NEHLARLAGQPVWS
+38 NEHLARIAGQPVWS

-58 SDLFRQHTDLKT
+58 SDLFRQHTDLKP

-132 DISYLDDEQKEMLA
+132 DISYLDDEQKEMLK

-153 DDIDSELKKR
+153 DDIESELKKR

-198 NEQTLHLKYDKYL
+198 SEETLHLKYDKYL
-211 FVGFNLLQKVERLLF
+211 FVGFNLIQKVERVLF
-226 SRLMKEDKAK
+226 SRLMKEGKAK
-236 FYWDFDEYYMPSPSP
+236 FYWDFDEYYMPTARAQQS
-251 LPSGGAPVGGYGI
+251 A
-264 PAIPTQPTCS
+264 S
-274 VGGYGIPAI
+274 VPNNTASFAAYL
-283 PTQPTCSVG
+283 T
-292 ALPGGYGIP
+292 
-301 AIPTQP
+301 
-307 TCSVG
+307 
-312 ALPGG
+312 
-317 ALVSS
+317 
-322 APTNLN
+322 
-328 LADFPNELDNT
+328 DFPNELDNT
-339 DPDIYANMR
+339 DRDIYANMR

-365 RFASNWLLEN
+365 RFASNWFLEN
-375 HRYRAGRKTA
+375 DRYKAGRKTA
-385 VVMCDESILLPLM
+385 VVMCDESILLPIM

-429 DLYTLGLRKKGTT
+429 DLYTLGLRKKGTAF
-442 LNPHYLKKLMA
+442 NPHYFKKLMA
-453 HPYAHHLKGVH
+453 HPYARHLQEVHLKEMNDVHLKGVHLKGVH
-464 LSQVHQEEVHQP
+464 LSQVHQEKEMHQEGIAA
-476 NSPSHHL
+476 L
-483 TISTPHHL
+483 L
-491 TTSTILH
+491 Q
-498 HIATLIKQVGIA
+498 HIATLVKQVGIA
-510 TKPEGDPLTQ
+510 TKQEGDALTQ

-525 MYTILNRLA
+525 MFTILNRLA
-534 TLADSGDLLVDNTT
+534 ALAESGDLLVDNTT

-556 VSTSSIPFHGEPVV
+556 VGAASIPFHGEPVI

-583 DFDHLLLLSCNE
+583 DFDNVLLLSCNE

-602 NDSSFIPYTIRKAHH
+602 NDSSFIPYSIRKAHG
-617 LTTIDNKVALYSYYF
+617 LTTIDNKVAIYSYYF
-632 HRLLQRAR
+632 HRLLQRAG
-640 DITIAYNNTTD
+640 DITIAYNNSTD

-673 NHYTLTAKNHPTPL
+673 DHYSLTAKNQPSPL
-687 MPKPIQKDEATLSK
+687 MPKAIEKDETALSK
-701 LQQITRLS
+701 LEEMSRLS
-709 PSALNTYIRCPLAF
+709 PSAINTYIRCKLAF

-728 AHIQEPHP
+728 AHIKEPDS
-736 DPETIDNRLFGNIFH
+736 DPETIDNRMFGNIFH

-757 YKDITDRSPLI
+757 YKDITDHSPVI

-780 TLLANVV
+780 KLLASVV
-787 DRAFQA
+787 DRAF
-793 EQCTPNNGLQII
+793 EEEECKTNNGLQII
-805 NREVIIQ
+805 NREVIIE

-832 EEEAKVYTTLSF
+832 EEEAKVYTQLSF
-844 TIPSEGALVG
+844 TIPS
-854 GYGIPAIPTQP
+854 
-865 TCSVGALKGGAL
+865 
-877 VGGYGIPA
+877 
-885 IPTQPTCSVG
+885 
-895 ALKGGALKGGALVS
+895 GGALKGGALVS
-909 SAPKTSAPK
+909 SAPDKH
-918 TSAPKTSAPGK
+918 
-929 QYNLTIGGIIDRLD
+929 YDLTIGGIIDRLD
-943 ILTDRQTG
+943 AVTDKQTG
-951 KPRIRVVDYKTGNQP
+951 KRRIRVVDYKTGNKP
-966 SSPIK
+966 SSAIKSIEEVFDPK
-971 NIDEIFDPNNIRTKH
+971 NIASKH
-986 SNYYL
+986 SNYFL

-999 VSRSKRWNPAGHP
+999 VSRSKEWNAANDA
-1012 VSPALLFIKQAPA
+1012 VSPALLFIKQAA
-1025 TDYDPTLLI
+1025 TNDYDPTLCI

-1053 KHTLAD
+1053 KETVAD
-1059 IYSPDTPF
+1059 MYSPNAAF

>member
-11 EDIISKYGTDLSRIA
+11 EDIIGKYGTDLSRIA

-38 NEHLARLAGQPVWS
+38 NEHLARIAGQPVWS

-58 SDLFRQHTDLKT
+58 SDLFRQHTDLKP

-132 DISYLDDEQKEMLA
+132 DISYLDDEQKEMLK

-153 DDIDSELKKR
+153 DDIESELKKR
-163 FLSLWSHFGDIYH
+163 FLSLWSHFGNIYH

-198 NEQTLHLKYDKYL
+198 SEETLHLKYDKYL
-211 FVGFNLLQKVERLLF
+211 FVGFNLIQKVERVLF
-226 SRLMKEDKAK
+226 SRLMKEGKAK
-236 FYWDFDEYYMPSPSP
+236 FYWDFDEYYMPTARAQQS
-251 LPSGGAPVGGYGI
+251 A
-264 PAIPTQPTCS
+264 S
-274 VGGYGIPAI
+274 VPNNTASFAAYL
-283 PTQPTCSVG
+283 T
-292 ALPGGYGIP
+292 
-301 AIPTQP
+301 
-307 TCSVG
+307 
-312 ALPGG
+312 
-317 ALVSS
+317 
-322 APTNLN
+322 
-328 LADFPNELDNT
+328 DFPNELDNT
-339 DPDIYANMR
+339 DRDIYANMR

-375 HRYRAGRKTA
+375 DRYKAGRKTA
-385 VVMCDESILLPLM
+385 VVMCDESILLPIM

-429 DLYTLGLRKKGTT
+429 DLYTLGLRKKGTAF
-442 LNPHYLKKLMA
+442 NPHYLKKLMA
-453 HPYAHHLKGVH
+453 HPYARHLQEVQLKGVH
-464 LSQVHQEEVHQP
+464 LSQVHQEGSAALLQ
-476 NSPSHHL
+476 
-483 TISTPHHL
+483 
-491 TTSTILH
+491 
-498 HIATLIKQVGIA
+498 HIATLVKQVGIA
-510 TKPEGDPLTQ
+510 TKQEGDALTQ

-525 MYTILNRLA
+525 MFTILNRLA
-534 TLADSGDLLVDNTT
+534 ALADSGDLLVDNTT

-556 VSTSSIPFHGEPVV
+556 VGAASIPFHGEPVV

-583 DFDHLLLLSCNE
+583 DFDNVLLLSCNE

-602 NDSSFIPYTIRKAHH
+602 NDSSFIPYSIRKAHG
-617 LTTIDNKVALYSYYF
+617 LTTIDNKVAIYSYYF
-632 HRLLQRAR
+632 HRLLQRAG
-640 DITIAYNNTTD
+640 DITIAYNNSTD

-673 NHYTLTAKNHPTPL
+673 DHYSLTAKNQPTPL
-687 MPKPIQKDEATLSK
+687 MPKAIEKDEAAIGKLEEMSK
-701 LQQITRLS
+701 LS
-709 PSALNTYIRCPLAF
+709 PSAINTYIRCKLAF

-728 AHIQEPHP
+728 AHIKEPDS
-736 DPETIDNRLFGNIFH
+736 DPETIDNRMFGNIFH

-757 YKDITDRSPLI
+757 YKDITDHSPVI

-780 TLLANVV
+780 KLLASVV
-787 DRAFQA
+787 DRAF
-793 EQCTPNNGLQII
+793 EEEECKTNNGLQII
-805 NREVIIQ
+805 NREVIIE

-832 EEEAKVYTTLSF
+832 EEEAKVYTQLSF
-844 TIPSEGALVG
+844 TIPSG
-854 GYGIPAIPTQP
+854 
-865 TCSVGALKGGAL
+865 GALKE
-877 VGGYGIPA
+877 
-885 IPTQPTCSVG
+885 G

-909 SAPKTSAPK
+909 SAPDKH
-918 TSAPKTSAPGK
+918 
-929 QYNLTIGGIIDRLD
+929 YNLTIGGIIDRLD
-943 ILTDRQTG
+943 AVTDKQTG
-951 KPRIRVVDYKTGNQP
+951 KRRIRVVDYKTGNKP
-966 SSPIK
+966 SSAIKSIEEVFDPK
-971 NIDEIFDPNNIRTKH
+971 NIASKH
-986 SNYYL
+986 SNYFL

-999 VSRSKRWNPAGHP
+999 VSRSKEWNAANDA
-1012 VSPALLFIKQAPA
+1012 VSPALLFIKQAA
-1025 TDYDPTLLI
+1025 TNDYDPTLCI

-1053 KHTLAD
+1053 KETVAD
-1059 IYSPDTPF
+1059 MYSPDAAF

>member
-11 EDIISKYGTDLSRIA
+11 EDIIGKYGTDLSRIA

-38 NEHLARLAGQPVWS
+38 NEHLARIAGQPVWS

-58 SDLFRQHTDLKT
+58 SDLFRQHTDLKP

-132 DISYLDDEQKEMLA
+132 DISYLDDEQKEMLK

-153 DDIDSELKKR
+153 DDIESELKKR

-198 NEQTLHLKYDKYL
+198 SEETLHLKYDKYL
-211 FVGFNLLQKVERLLF
+211 FVGFNLIQKVERVLF
-226 SRLMKEDKAK
+226 SRLMKEGKAK
-236 FYWDFDEYYMPSPSP
+236 FYWDFDEYYMPTARAQQS
-251 LPSGGAPVGGYGI
+251 A
-264 PAIPTQPTCS
+264 S
-274 VGGYGIPAI
+274 VPNNTASFAAYL
-283 PTQPTCSVG
+283 T
-292 ALPGGYGIP
+292 
-301 AIPTQP
+301 
-307 TCSVG
+307 
-312 ALPGG
+312 
-317 ALVSS
+317 
-322 APTNLN
+322 
-328 LADFPNELDNT
+328 DFPNELDNT
-339 DPDIYANMR
+339 DRDIYANMR

-375 HRYRAGRKTA
+375 DRYKAGRKTA
-385 VVMCDESILLPLM
+385 VVMCDESILLPIM

-429 DLYTLGLRKKGTT
+429 DLYTLGLRKKGTAF
-442 LNPHYLKKLMA
+442 NPHYLKKLMA
-453 HPYAHHLKGVH
+453 HPYARHLQEVHLKEMNDVHLKGVHSKGVH
-464 LSQVHQEEVHQP
+464 LSQVHQGEEHQEGIHQKEEQQTIGD
-476 NSPSHHL
+476 NSGCMGMAGMPY
-483 TISTPHHL
+483 PP
-491 TTSTILH
+491 TSAALLH
-498 HIATLIKQVGIA
+498 HIATLVKQVGIA
-510 TKPEGDPLTQ
+510 TKQEGDALTQ

-525 MYTILNRLA
+525 MFTILNRLA
-534 TLADSGDLLVDNTT
+534 ALADSGDLLVDNTT

-556 VSTSSIPFHGEPVV
+556 VGAASIPFHGEPVV

-583 DFDHLLLLSCNE
+583 DFDNVLLLSCNE

-602 NDSSFIPYTIRKAHH
+602 NDSSFIPYSIRKAHG
-617 LTTIDNKVALYSYYF
+617 LTTIDNKVAIYSYYF
-632 HRLLQRAR
+632 HRLLQRAG
-640 DITIAYNNTTD
+640 DITIAYNNSTD

-673 NHYTLTAKNHPTPL
+673 DHYSLTAKNQPTPL
-687 MPKPIQKDEATLSK
+687 MPKPIEKDETALSK
-701 LQQITRLS
+701 LEEMSRLS
-709 PSALNTYIRCPLAF
+709 PSAINTYIRCELAF

-728 AHIQEPHP
+728 AHIKEPDS
-736 DPETIDNRLFGNIFH
+736 DPETIDNRMFGNIFH

-757 YKDITDRSPLI
+757 YKDITDHSPVI

-780 TLLANVV
+780 KLLASVV
-787 DRAFQA
+787 DRAF
-793 EQCTPNNGLQII
+793 EEEECKTNNGLQII
-805 NREVIIQ
+805 NREVIIE

-832 EEEAKVYTTLSF
+832 EEEAKVYTQLSF
-844 TIPSEGALVG
+844 TIPS
-854 GYGIPAIPTQP
+854 
-865 TCSVGALKGGAL
+865 
-877 VGGYGIPA
+877 
-885 IPTQPTCSVG
+885 
-895 ALKGGALKGGALVS
+895 GGALKGGALVS
-909 SAPKTSAPK
+909 SAPT
-918 TSAPKTSAPGK
+918 K
-929 QYNLTIGGIIDRLD
+929 QYSLTIGGIIDRLD
-943 ILTDRQTG
+943 AVTDKQTG
-951 KPRIRVVDYKTGNQP
+951 KRRIRVVDYKTGNKP
-966 SSPIK
+966 SSAIKSIEEVFDPK
-971 NIDEIFDPNNIRTKH
+971 NIASKH
-986 SNYYL
+986 SNYFL

-999 VSRSKRWNPAGHP
+999 VSGSKEWNAANDA
-1012 VSPALLFIKQAPA
+1012 VSPALLFIKQAA
-1025 TDYDPTLLI
+1025 TNDYDPTLCI

-1053 KHTLAD
+1053 KETVAD
-1059 IYSPDTPF
+1059 MYSPDAAF

>member
-11 EDIISKYGTDLSRIA
+11 EDIIGKYGTDLSRIA

-38 NEHLARLAGQPVWS
+38 NEHLARIAGQPVWS

-58 SDLFRQHTDLKT
+58 SDLFRQHTDLKP

-132 DISYLDDEQKEMLA
+132 DISYLDDEQKEMLK

-153 DDIDSELKKR
+153 DDIESELKKR

-198 NEQTLHLKYDKYL
+198 SEETLHLKYDKYL
-211 FVGFNLLQKVERLLF
+211 FVGFNLIQKVERVLF
-226 SRLMKEDKAK
+226 SRLMKEGKAK
-236 FYWDFDEYYMPSPSP
+236 FYWDFDEYYMPTARAQQS
-251 LPSGGAPVGGYGI
+251 A
-264 PAIPTQPTCS
+264 S
-274 VGGYGIPAI
+274 VPNNTASFAAYL
-283 PTQPTCSVG
+283 T
-292 ALPGGYGIP
+292 
-301 AIPTQP
+301 
-307 TCSVG
+307 
-312 ALPGG
+312 
-317 ALVSS
+317 
-322 APTNLN
+322 
-328 LADFPNELDNT
+328 DFPNELDNT
-339 DPDIYANMR
+339 DRDIYANMR

-375 HRYRAGRKTA
+375 DRYKAGRKTA
-385 VVMCDESILLPLM
+385 VVMCDESILLPIM

-429 DLYTLGLRKKGTT
+429 DLYTLGLRKKGTAF
-442 LNPHYLKKLMA
+442 NPHYLKKLMA
-453 HPYAHHLKGVH
+453 HPYARHLQEVHLKEMNDVHLKGVHSKGVH
-464 LSQVHQEEVHQP
+464 LSQVHQEKEMHQEG
-476 NSPSHHL
+476 SAAL
-483 TISTPHHL
+483 L
-491 TTSTILH
+491 Q
-498 HIATLIKQVGIA
+498 HIATLVKQVGIA
-510 TKPEGDPLTQ
+510 TKQEGDALTQ

-525 MYTILNRLA
+525 MFTILNRLA
-534 TLADSGDLLVDNTT
+534 ALADSGDLLVDNTT

-556 VSTSSIPFHGEPVV
+556 VGAASIPFHGEPVV

-583 DFDHLLLLSCNE
+583 DFDNVLLLSCNE

-602 NDSSFIPYTIRKAHH
+602 NDSSFIPYSIRKAHG
-617 LTTIDNKVALYSYYF
+617 LTTIDNKVAIYSYYF
-632 HRLLQRAR
+632 HRLLQRAG
-640 DITIAYNNTTD
+640 DITIAYNNSTD

-673 NHYTLTAKNHPTPL
+673 DHYSLTAKNQPSPL
-687 MPKPIQKDEATLSK
+687 MPKAIEKDETALSK
-701 LQQITRLS
+701 LEEMSRLS
-709 PSALNTYIRCPLAF
+709 PSAINTYIRCKLAF

-728 AHIQEPHP
+728 AHIKEPDS
-736 DPETIDNRLFGNIFH
+736 DPETIDNRMFGNIFH

-757 YKDITDRSPLI
+757 YKDITDHSPVI

-780 TLLANVV
+780 KLLASVV
-787 DRAFQA
+787 DRAF
-793 EQCTPNNGLQII
+793 EEEECKTNNGLQII
-805 NREVIIQ
+805 NREVIIE

-832 EEEAKVYTTLSF
+832 EEEAKVYTQLSF
-844 TIPSEGALVG
+844 TIPS
-854 GYGIPAIPTQP
+854 
-865 TCSVGALKGGAL
+865 
-877 VGGYGIPA
+877 
-885 IPTQPTCSVG
+885 
-895 ALKGGALKGGALVS
+895 GGALKGGALVS
-909 SAPKTSAPK
+909 SAPT
-918 TSAPKTSAPGK
+918 K

-943 ILTDRQTG
+943 VVTDKQTG
-951 KPRIRVVDYKTGNQP
+951 KRRIRVVDYKTGNKP
-966 SSPIK
+966 SSAIKSIEEVFDPK
-971 NIDEIFDPNNIRTKH
+971 NIASKH
-986 SNYYL
+986 SNYFL

-999 VSRSKRWNPAGHP
+999 VSRSKEWNAANDA
-1012 VSPALLFIKQAPA
+1012 VSPALLFIKQAA
-1025 TDYDPTLLI
+1025 TNDYDPTLCI

-1053 KHTLAD
+1053 KETVAD
-1059 IYSPDTPF
+1059 MYSPDAAF
-1067 TPTDDRKKCE
+1067 TPTNDRKKCE

>member
-11 EDIISKYGTDLSRIA
+11 EDIIGKYGTDLSRIA

-38 NEHLARLAGQPVWS
+38 NEHLARIAGQPVWS

-153 DDIDSELKKR
+153 DDIESELKKR

-198 NEQTLHLKYDKYL
+198 SEETLHLKYDKYL
-211 FVGFNLLQKVERLLF
+211 FVGFNLLQKVERVLF
-226 SRLMKEDKAK
+226 SRLMKEGKAK
-236 FYWDFDEYYMPSPSP
+236 FYWDFDEYYMPSPSHH
-251 LPSGGAPVGGYGI
+251 LTTSPS
-264 PAIPTQPTCS
+264 QQLS
-274 VGGYGIPAI
+274 
-283 PTQPTCSVG
+283 
-292 ALPGGYGIP
+292 
-301 AIPTQP
+301 
-307 TCSVG
+307 
-312 ALPGG
+312 GG

-322 APTNLN
+322 APTNLTTSPSQHLN
-328 LADFPNELDNT
+328 ISDFPNELDNT
-339 DPDIYANMR
+339 DRDIYANMR

-375 HRYRAGRKTA
+375 DRYKAGRKTA
-385 VVMCDESILLPLM
+385 IVMCDESILLPVM

-429 DLYTLGLRKKGTT
+429 DLYTLGLRKKGTAF
-442 LNPHYLKKLMA
+442 NPHYLKKLMA
-453 HPYAHHLKGVH
+453 HPYAHYLTI
-464 LSQVHQEEVHQP
+464 
-476 NSPSHHL
+476 SPPHHL
-483 TISTPHHL
+483 TISPPQHL

-510 TKPEGDPLTQ
+510 TKPEGDALTQ

-556 VSTSSIPFHGEPVV
+556 VGAASIPFHGEPVI

-583 DFDHLLLLSCNE
+583 DFDNVLLLSCNE
-595 GNMPKGV
+595 GNMPKGI
-602 NDSSFIPYTIRKAHH
+602 NDSSFIPYSIRKAHH
-617 LTTIDNKVALYSYYF
+617 LTTIDNKVAIYSYYF

-640 DITIAYNNTTD
+640 DITIAYNNSTD

-673 NHYTLTAKNHPTPL
+673 DHYSLTAKNQPTPL

-701 LQQITRLS
+701 LEEMSRLS
-709 PSALNTYIRCPLAF
+709 PSAINTYIRCKLAF

-728 AHIQEPHP
+728 AHIKEPDS
-736 DPETIDNRLFGNIFH
+736 DPETIDNRMFGNIFH

-757 YKDITDRSPLI
+757 YKDITDHSPVI

-787 DRAFQA
+787 DRAF
-793 EQCTPNNGLQII
+793 EEEECKTNNGLQII
-805 NREVIIQ
+805 NREVIIE

-832 EEEAKVYTTLSF
+832 EEEAKVYTSLSF
-844 TIPSEGALVG
+844 TTPSSHHLTTS
-854 GYGIPAIPTQP
+854 P
-865 TCSVGALKGGAL
+865 
-877 VGGYGIPA
+877 
-885 IPTQPTCSVG
+885 
-895 ALKGGALKGGALVS
+895 GGALVS
-909 SAPKTSAPK
+909 SAPT
-918 TSAPKTSAPGK
+918 K

-943 ILTDRQTG
+943 ILTDKQTG

-971 NIDEIFDPNNIRTKH
+971 SIDEIFDPNNIRSKH

-999 VSRSKRWNPAGHP
+999 VSRSKEWNAANDA
-1012 VSPALLFIKQAPA
+1012 VSPALLFIKQAA
-1025 TDYDPTLLI
+1025 TNDYDPTLCI

-1053 KHTLAD
+1053 KETVAD
-1059 IYSPDTPF
+1059 MYSPNVPF

>member
-11 EDIISKYGTDLSRIA
+11 EDIIGKYGTDLSRIA

-38 NEHLARLAGQPVWS
+38 NERLARLAGQPVWS

-58 SDLFRQHTDLKT
+58 SDLFRQHTDLKP

-132 DISYLDDEQKEMLA
+132 DISYLDNEQKEMLA

-153 DDIDSELKKR
+153 DDIESELKKR

-198 NEQTLHLKYDKYL
+198 SEQTLHLKYDKYL

-226 SRLMKEDKAK
+226 SRLMKEGKAK
-236 FYWDFDEYYMPSPSP
+236 FYWDFDEYYMPSPSHHLTTSP
-251 LPSGGAPVGGYGI
+251 SHHLTTSPSHHLTTSPSQQLSGGALVSS
-264 PAIPTQPTCS
+264 APTNLTTSPSQHLS
-274 VGGYGIPAI
+274 
-283 PTQPTCSVG
+283 
-292 ALPGGYGIP
+292 
-301 AIPTQP
+301 
-307 TCSVG
+307 
-312 ALPGG
+312 GG

-328 LADFPNELDNT
+328 TSPSQHLNLSDFPNELDNT
-339 DPDIYANMR
+339 APDIYANMC

-375 HRYRAGRKTA
+375 DRYKAGCKTA
-385 VVMCDESILLPLM
+385 VVMCDESILLPIM

-429 DLYTLGLRKKGTT
+429 DLYTLGLRKKGTAF
-442 LNPHYLKKLMA
+442 NPHYLKKLMA
-453 HPYAHHLKGVH
+453 HPYARHLQEVHLNGVHSKGVH
-464 LSQVHQEEVHQP
+464 LSQVHQEGSAALLQ
-476 NSPSHHL
+476 
-483 TISTPHHL
+483 
-491 TTSTILH
+491 
-498 HIATLIKQVGIA
+498 HIATLVKQVGIA
-510 TKPEGDPLTQ
+510 TKQEGDALTQ

-525 MYTILNRLA
+525 MFTILNRLA
-534 TLADSGDLLVDNTT
+534 ALADSGDLLVDNTT

-556 VSTSSIPFHGEPVV
+556 VGAASIPFHGEPVI

-583 DFDHLLLLSCNE
+583 DFDNVLLLSCNE

-602 NDSSFIPYTIRKAHH
+602 NDSSFIPYSIRKAHG
-617 LTTIDNKVALYSYYF
+617 LTTIDNKVAIYSYYF
-632 HRLLQRAR
+632 HRLLQRAG
-640 DITIAYNNTTD
+640 DITIAYNNSTD

-673 NHYTLTAKNHPTPL
+673 DHYSLTAKNQPTPL
-687 MPKPIQKDEATLSK
+687 MPKAIEKDETALSK
-701 LQQITRLS
+701 LEEMSRLS
-709 PSALNTYIRCPLAF
+709 PSAINTYIRCKLAF

-728 AHIQEPHP
+728 AHIKEPDS
-736 DPETIDNRLFGNIFH
+736 DPETIDNRMFGNIFH

-757 YKDITDRSPLI
+757 YKDITDHSPVI

-780 TLLANVV
+780 KLLASVV
-787 DRAFQA
+787 DRAF
-793 EQCTPNNGLQII
+793 EEEECKTNNGLQII
-805 NREVIIQ
+805 NREVIIE

-832 EEEAKVYTTLSF
+832 EEEAKVYTQLSF
-844 TIPSEGALVG
+844 TIPS
-854 GYGIPAIPTQP
+854 
-865 TCSVGALKGGAL
+865 
-877 VGGYGIPA
+877 
-885 IPTQPTCSVG
+885 
-895 ALKGGALKGGALVS
+895 GGALKGGALVS
-909 SAPKTSAPK
+909 SAPT
-918 TSAPKTSAPGK
+918 K

-943 ILTDRQTG
+943 AVTDKQTG
-951 KPRIRVVDYKTGNQP
+951 KRRIRVVDYKTGNKP
-966 SSPIK
+966 SSAIKSIEEVFDPK
-971 NIDEIFDPNNIRTKH
+971 NIASKH
-986 SNYYL
+986 SNYFL

-999 VSRSKRWNPAGHP
+999 VSRSKEWNAANDA
-1012 VSPALLFIKQAPA
+1012 VSPALLFIKQAA
-1025 TDYDPTLLI
+1025 TNDYDPTLCI

>member
-132 DISYLDDEQKEMLA
+132 DISYLDDEQKEMLK

-198 NEQTLHLKYDKYL
+198 SEQTLHLKYDKYL
-211 FVGFNLLQKVERLLF
+211 FVGFNLLQKVERVLF
-226 SRLMKEDKAK
+226 SRLMKEGKAK
-236 FYWDFDEYYMPSPSP
+236 FYWDFDEYYMPSPSHN
-251 LPSGGAPVGGYGI
+251 LTTSPSHHL
-264 PAIPTQPTCS
+264 S
-274 VGGYGIPAI
+274 
-283 PTQPTCSVG
+283 
-292 ALPGGYGIP
+292 
-301 AIPTQP
+301 
-307 TCSVG
+307 
-312 ALPGG
+312 GG

-322 APTNLN
+322 APTNLTTSPSQHLN
-328 LADFPNELDNT
+328 ISDFPNELDNT
-339 DPDIYANMR
+339 DRDIYANMR

-385 VVMCDESILLPLM
+385 VVMCDESILLPIM

-429 DLYTLGLRKKGTT
+429 DLYTLGLRKKGTAF
-442 LNPHYLKKLMA
+442 NPHYLKKLMA
-453 HPYAHHLKGVH
+453 HPYARHLQEVHLNGVHSKGVH
-464 LSQVHQEEVHQP
+464 LSQVHQEGSAALLQ
-476 NSPSHHL
+476 
-483 TISTPHHL
+483 
-491 TTSTILH
+491 
-498 HIATLIKQVGIA
+498 HIATLVKQVGIA
-510 TKPEGDPLTQ
+510 TKQEGDALTQ

-525 MYTILNRLA
+525 MFTILNRLA
-534 TLADSGDLLVDNTT
+534 ALADSGDLLVDNTT

-556 VSTSSIPFHGEPVV
+556 VGAASIPFHGEPVI

-583 DFDHLLLLSCNE
+583 DFDNVLLLSCNE

-602 NDSSFIPYTIRKAHH
+602 NDSSFIPYSIRKAHG
-617 LTTIDNKVALYSYYF
+617 LTTIDNKVAIYSYYF
-632 HRLLQRAR
+632 HRLLQRAG
-640 DITIAYNNTTD
+640 DITIAYNNSTD

-673 NHYTLTAKNHPTPL
+673 DHYSLTAKNQPTPL
-687 MPKPIQKDEATLSK
+687 MPKAIEKDETALSK
-701 LQQITRLS
+701 LEEMSRLS
-709 PSALNTYIRCPLAF
+709 PSAINTYIRCKLAF

-728 AHIQEPHP
+728 AHIKEPDS
-736 DPETIDNRLFGNIFH
+736 DPETIDNRMFGNIFH

-757 YKDITDRSPLI
+757 YKDITDHSPVI

-780 TLLANVV
+780 KLLASVV
-787 DRAFQA
+787 DRAF
-793 EQCTPNNGLQII
+793 EEEECKTNNGLQII
-805 NREVIIQ
+805 NREVIIE

-832 EEEAKVYTTLSF
+832 EEEAKVYTQLSF
-844 TIPSEGALVG
+844 TTPS
-854 GYGIPAIPTQP
+854 
-865 TCSVGALKGGAL
+865 
-877 VGGYGIPA
+877 
-885 IPTQPTCSVG
+885 
-895 ALKGGALKGGALVS
+895 GGALVS
-909 SAPKTSAPK
+909 SAPRTSAP
-918 TSAPKTSAPGK
+918 TK
-929 QYNLTIGGIIDRLD
+929 QYHLTIGGIIDRLD
-943 ILTDRQTG
+943 ILTDKQTG

-971 NIDEIFDPNNIRTKH
+971 NIDEIFDPNNIRSKH
-986 SNYYL
+986 SNYFL

-999 VSRSKRWNPAGHP
+999 VSRSERWNPAGHP

-1025 TDYDPTLLI
+1025 NHYDPTLHI

>member
-11 EDIISKYGTDLSRIA
+11 EDIIGKYGTDLSRIA

-38 NEHLARLAGQPVWS
+38 NEHLARIAGQPVWS

-58 SDLFRQHTDLKT
+58 SDLFRQHTDLKP

-132 DISYLDDEQKEMLA
+132 DISYLDDEQKEMLK

-153 DDIDSELKKR
+153 DDIESELKKR

-198 NEQTLHLKYDKYL
+198 SEETLHLKYDKYL
-211 FVGFNLLQKVERLLF
+211 FVGFNLIQKVERVLF
-226 SRLMKEDKAK
+226 SRLMKEGKAK
-236 FYWDFDEYYMPSPSP
+236 FYWDFDEYYMPSPSHHLNTSTP
-251 LPSGGAPVGGYGI
+251 QHLNTSGGAV
-264 PAIPTQPTCS
+264 
-274 VGGYGIPAI
+274 
-283 PTQPTCSVG
+283 
-292 ALPGGYGIP
+292 
-301 AIPTQP
+301 
-307 TCSVG
+307 
-312 ALPGG
+312 
-317 ALVSS
+317 VST

-328 LADFPNELDNT
+328 TSPSQHLSGGAVVSTAPTNLNTSPSQHLNLSDFPNELDNT
-339 DPDIYANMR
+339 DRDIYANMR

-375 HRYRAGRKTA
+375 ERYKAGRKTA
-385 VVMCDESILLPLM
+385 VVMCDESILLPIM

-429 DLYTLGLRKKGTT
+429 DLYTLGLRKKGTAF
-442 LNPHYLKKLMA
+442 NPHYLKKLMA
-453 HPYAHHLKGVH
+453 HPYARHLQEVHLKEMNDVHLKGVHLKGVH
-464 LSQVHQEEVHQP
+464 LSQVHQEGIAALLQ
-476 NSPSHHL
+476 
-483 TISTPHHL
+483 
-491 TTSTILH
+491 
-498 HIATLIKQVGIA
+498 HIATLVKQVGIA
-510 TKPEGDPLTQ
+510 TKQEGDALTQ

-525 MYTILNRLA
+525 MFTILNRLA
-534 TLADSGDLLVDNTT
+534 ALADSGDLLVDNTT

-556 VSTSSIPFHGEPVV
+556 VGAASIPFHGEPVV

-583 DFDHLLLLSCNE
+583 DFDNVLLLSCNE

-602 NDSSFIPYTIRKAHH
+602 NDSSFIPYSIRKAHG
-617 LTTIDNKVALYSYYF
+617 LTTIDNKVAIYSYYF
-632 HRLLQRAR
+632 HRLLQRAG
-640 DITIAYNNTTD
+640 DITIAYNNSTD

-673 NHYTLTAKNHPTPL
+673 DHYSLTAKNQPTPL
-687 MPKPIQKDEATLSK
+687 MPKAIEKDETALSK
-701 LQQITRLS
+701 LEEMSRLS
-709 PSALNTYIRCPLAF
+709 PSAINTYIRCKLAF

-728 AHIQEPHP
+728 AHIKEPDS
-736 DPETIDNRLFGNIFH
+736 DPETIDNRMFGNIFH

-757 YKDITDRSPLI
+757 YKDITDHSPVI

-780 TLLANVV
+780 KLLASVV
-787 DRAFQA
+787 DRAF
-793 EQCTPNNGLQII
+793 EEEECKTNNGLQII
-805 NREVIIQ
+805 NREVIIE
-812 YITKLLKIDQQL
+812 YVTKLLKIDQQL

-832 EEEAKVYTTLSF
+832 EEEAKVYTQLSF
-844 TIPSEGALVG
+844 TIPS
-854 GYGIPAIPTQP
+854 
-865 TCSVGALKGGAL
+865 
-877 VGGYGIPA
+877 
-885 IPTQPTCSVG
+885 
-895 ALKGGALKGGALVS
+895 GGALVS
-909 SAPKTSAPK
+909 SAPT
-918 TSAPKTSAPGK
+918 K

-943 ILTDRQTG
+943 AVTDKQTG
-951 KPRIRVVDYKTGNQP
+951 KRRIRVVDYKTGNKP
-966 SSPIK
+966 SSAIKSIEEVFDPK
-971 NIDEIFDPNNIRTKH
+971 NIASKH
-986 SNYYL
+986 SNYFL

-999 VSRSKRWNPAGHP
+999 VSRSKEWNAANDA
-1012 VSPALLFIKQAPA
+1012 VSPALLFIKQAA
-1025 TDYDPTLLI
+1025 TNDYDPTLCI

-1053 KHTLAD
+1053 KETVAD
-1059 IYSPDTPF
+1059 MYSPDAAF

>member
-11 EDIISKYGTDLSRIA
+11 EDIIGKYGTDLSRIA

-132 DISYLDDEQKEMLA
+132 DISYLDDEQKEMLK

-153 DDIDSELKKR
+153 DDIESELKKR

-198 NEQTLHLKYDKYL
+198 SEQTLHLKYDKYL
-211 FVGFNLLQKVERLLF
+211 FVGFNLLQKVERVLF
-226 SRLMKEDKAK
+226 SRLMKEGKAK
-236 FYWDFDEYYMPSPSP
+236 FYWDFDEYYMPSPSHH
-251 LPSGGAPVGGYGI
+251 LTTSPSHHLTTSPSHHLTTS
-264 PAIPTQPTCS
+264 PSQQLS
-274 VGGYGIPAI
+274 
-283 PTQPTCSVG
+283 
-292 ALPGGYGIP
+292 
-301 AIPTQP
+301 
-307 TCSVG
+307 
-312 ALPGG
+312 GG

-328 LADFPNELDNT
+328 TSPSQHLNLSDFPNELDNT
-339 DPDIYANMR
+339 APDIYANMR

-429 DLYTLGLRKKGTT
+429 DLYTLGLRKKGTAF
-442 LNPHYLKKLMA
+442 NPHYLKKLMA
-453 HPYAHHLKGVH
+453 HPYAHHLTISPPHH
-464 LSQVHQEEVHQP
+464 LNTSTPQHLTI
-476 NSPSHHL
+476 SPSHHL
-483 TISTPHHL
+483 TISP
-491 TTSTILH
+491 ILH
-498 HIATLIKQVGIA
+498 HIASLIKQVGIA
-510 TKPEGDPLTQ
+510 TKPEGDALTQ

-525 MYTILNRLA
+525 MFTILNRLA
-534 TLADSGDLLVDNTT
+534 ALADSGDLLVDNTT

-556 VSTSSIPFHGEPVV
+556 VSSSSIPFHGEPVV

-602 NDSSFIPYTIRKAHH
+602 NDSSFIPYSIRKAHG

-640 DITIAYNNTTD
+640 DITIAYNNSTD

-658 SRFMLQLLVESGQKI
+658 SRFMLQLLVESGQQI
-673 NHYTLTAKNHPTPL
+673 NHYSLTAKNHPTPL
-687 MPKPIQKDEATLSK
+687 MPKPIQKDETVLSK
-701 LQQITRLS
+701 LQQISRLS

-757 YKDITDRSPLI
+757 YKDITDRSPLV

-832 EEEAKVYTTLSF
+832 EEEAKVYTSLSF
-844 TIPSEGALVG
+844 TTSPSHHL
-854 GYGIPAIPTQP
+854 T
-865 TCSVGALKGGAL
+865 
-877 VGGYGIPA
+877 
-885 IPTQPTCSVG
+885 
-895 ALKGGALKGGALVS
+895 
-909 SAPKTSAPK
+909 TSP
-918 TSAPKTSAPGK
+918 SHH
-929 QYNLTIGGIIDRLD
+929 LITIGGIIDRLD
-943 ILTDRQTG
+943 IVTDKHTG
-951 KPRIRVVDYKTGNQP
+951 KRRIRVVDYKTGNKP
-966 SSPIK
+966 SSAIKSIEEVFDPK
-971 NIDEIFDPNNIRTKH
+971 NIASKH
-986 SNYYL
+986 SNYFL

-999 VSRSKRWNPAGHP
+999 VSRSKEWNAANDP
-1012 VSPALLFIKQAPA
+1012 VSPALLFIKQAA
-1025 TDYDPTLLI
+1025 TNDYDPTLCI

-1053 KHTLAD
+1053 KETVAD
-1059 IYSPDTPF
+1059 MYSPDAAF

>member
-11 EDIISKYGTDLSRIA
+11 EDIIGKYGTDLSRIA

-38 NEHLARLAGQPVWS
+38 NEHLARIAGQPIWS

-132 DISYLDDEQKEMLA
+132 DISYLDNEQKEMLA

-190 GAIYRKVA
+190 GAIYRKVVS
-198 NEQTLHLKYDKYL
+198 EETLQMKYDKYL
-211 FVGFNLLQKVERLLF
+211 FVGFNLLQKVERVLF
-226 SRLMKEDKAK
+226 SRLMKEGKAK
-236 FYWDFDEYYMPSPSP
+236 FYWDFDEYYMPSPSHH
-251 LPSGGAPVGGYGI
+251 LNTSPSQHLNTSPSHHLNTS
-264 PAIPTQPTCS
+264 PSHHLTTSPS
-274 VGGYGIPAI
+274 HHL
-283 PTQPTCSVG
+283 S
-292 ALPGGYGIP
+292 
-301 AIPTQP
+301 
-307 TCSVG
+307 
-312 ALPGG
+312 GG

-322 APTNLN
+322 APTNLTTSPSQHLN
-328 LADFPNELDNT
+328 ISDFPNELDNT

-385 VVMCDESILLPLM
+385 IVMCDESILLPIM

-429 DLYTLGLRKKGTT
+429 DLYTLGLRKKGTA

-453 HPYAHHLKGVH
+453 HPYAHHIQGVH
-464 LSQVHQEEVHQP
+464 LSQVHQP

-483 TISTPHHL
+483 T
-491 TTSTILH
+491 TSPILH

-556 VSTSSIPFHGEPVV
+556 VSSSSIPFHGEPVV

-595 GNMPKGV
+595 GNMPKGI
-602 NDSSFIPYTIRKAHH
+602 NDSSFIPYSIRKAHG

-640 DITIAYNNTTD
+640 DITIAYNNSTD

-673 NHYTLTAKNHPTPL
+673 DYYSLTAKNQPTPL
-687 MPKPIQKDEATLSK
+687 MPKPIEKDETALSK
-701 LQQITRLS
+701 LEEMSRLS
-709 PSALNTYIRCPLAF
+709 PSAINTYIRCKLAF

-728 AHIQEPHP
+728 AHIKEPDS
-736 DPETIDNRLFGNIFH
+736 DPETIDNRMFGNIFH

-757 YKDITDRSPLI
+757 YKDISDHSPVI

-787 DRAFQA
+787 DRAF
-793 EQCTPNNGLQII
+793 EEEECKTNNGLQII

-832 EEEAKVYTTLSF
+832 EEEAKVYTQLSF
-844 TIPSEGALVG
+844 TTTPSHHL
-854 GYGIPAIPTQP
+854 T
-865 TCSVGALKGGAL
+865 
-877 VGGYGIPA
+877 
-885 IPTQPTCSVG
+885 
-895 ALKGGALKGGALVS
+895 
-909 SAPKTSAPK
+909 TSP
-918 TSAPKTSAPGK
+918 SHHH
-929 QYNLTIGGIIDRLD
+929 LTIGGIIDRLD
-943 ILTDRQTG
+943 ILTDKQTG

-971 NIDEIFDPNNIRTKH
+971 SIDEIFDPNNIRTKH

-999 VSRSKRWNPAGHP
+999 VSRSKRWNPADHP

-1025 TDYDPTLLI
+1025 NHYDPTLCI

-1053 KHTLAD
+1053 KETVAD
-1059 IYSPDTPF
+1059 MYSPNVPF

>member
-11 EDIISKYGTDLSRIA
+11 EDIIGKYGTNLSRIA

-38 NEHLARLAGQPVWS
+38 NEHLARIAGQPVWS

-58 SDLFRQHTDLKT
+58 SDLFRQHTDLKP

-132 DISYLDDEQKEMLA
+132 DISYLDDEQKEMLK

-198 NEQTLHLKYDKYL
+198 SEETLHLKYDKYL
-211 FVGFNLLQKVERLLF
+211 FVGFNLIQKVERVLF
-226 SRLMKEDKAK
+226 SRLMKEGKAK
-236 FYWDFDEYYMPSPSP
+236 FYWDFDEYYMPTARAQQS
-251 LPSGGAPVGGYGI
+251 A
-264 PAIPTQPTCS
+264 S
-274 VGGYGIPAI
+274 VPNNTASFAAYL
-283 PTQPTCSVG
+283 T
-292 ALPGGYGIP
+292 
-301 AIPTQP
+301 
-307 TCSVG
+307 
-312 ALPGG
+312 
-317 ALVSS
+317 
-322 APTNLN
+322 
-328 LADFPNELDNT
+328 DFPNELDNT
-339 DPDIYANMR
+339 DRDIYANMR

-375 HRYRAGRKTA
+375 ERYKAGRKTA
-385 VVMCDESILLPLM
+385 VVMCDESILLPIM

-429 DLYTLGLRKKGTT
+429 DLYTLGLRKKGTAF
-442 LNPHYLKKLMA
+442 NPHYLKKLMA
-453 HPYAHHLKGVH
+453 HPYARHLQEVHLKGVHSKGVH
-464 LSQVHQEEVHQP
+464 LSQVHQEGSAALLQ
-476 NSPSHHL
+476 
-483 TISTPHHL
+483 
-491 TTSTILH
+491 
-498 HIATLIKQVGIA
+498 HIATLVKQVGIA
-510 TKPEGDPLTQ
+510 TKQEGDALTQ

-525 MYTILNRLA
+525 MFTILNRLA
-534 TLADSGDLLVDNTT
+534 ALADSGDLLVDNTT

-556 VSTSSIPFHGEPVV
+556 VGAASIPFHGEPVV

-583 DFDHLLLLSCNE
+583 DFDNVLLLSCNE

-602 NDSSFIPYTIRKAHH
+602 NDSSFIPYSIRKAHG
-617 LTTIDNKVALYSYYF
+617 LTTIDNKVAIYSYYF
-632 HRLLQRAR
+632 HRLLQRAG
-640 DITIAYNNTTD
+640 DITIAYNNSTD

-673 NHYTLTAKNHPTPL
+673 DHYSLTAKNQPSPL
-687 MPKPIQKDEATLSK
+687 MPKAIEKDETALSK
-701 LQQITRLS
+701 LEEMSRLS
-709 PSALNTYIRCPLAF
+709 PSAINTYIRCKLAF

-728 AHIQEPHP
+728 AHIKEPDS
-736 DPETIDNRLFGNIFH
+736 DPETIDNRMFGNIFH

-757 YKDITDRSPLI
+757 YKDITDHSPVI

-780 TLLANVV
+780 KLLASVV
-787 DRAFQA
+787 DRAF
-793 EQCTPNNGLQII
+793 EEEECKTNNGLQII
-805 NREVIIQ
+805 NREVIIE

-832 EEEAKVYTTLSF
+832 EEEAKVYTQLSF
-844 TIPSEGALVG
+844 TIPS
-854 GYGIPAIPTQP
+854 
-865 TCSVGALKGGAL
+865 
-877 VGGYGIPA
+877 
-885 IPTQPTCSVG
+885 
-895 ALKGGALKGGALVS
+895 GGALKGGALVS
-909 SAPKTSAPK
+909 SALVSSAPRTSAP
-918 TSAPKTSAPGK
+918 TK

-943 ILTDRQTG
+943 AVTDKQTG
-951 KPRIRVVDYKTGNQP
+951 KRRIRVVDYKTGNKP
-966 SSPIK
+966 SSAIKSIEEVFDPK
-971 NIDEIFDPNNIRTKH
+971 NIASKH
-986 SNYYL
+986 SNYFL

-999 VSRSKRWNPAGHP
+999 VSRSKEWNAANDA
-1012 VSPALLFIKQAPA
+1012 VSPALLFIKQAA
-1025 TDYDPTLLI
+1025 TNDYDPTLCI

-1053 KHTLAD
+1053 KETIAD
-1059 IYSPDTPF
+1059 MYSPDAAF

>member
-11 EDIISKYGTDLSRIA
+11 EDIIGKYGTDLSRIA

-38 NEHLARLAGQPVWS
+38 NEHLARIAGQPVWS

-58 SDLFRQHTDLKT
+58 SDLFRQHTDLKP

-132 DISYLDDEQKEMLA
+132 DISYLDDEQKEMLK

-153 DDIDSELKKR
+153 DDIESELKKR

-198 NEQTLHLKYDKYL
+198 SEETLHLKYDKYL
-211 FVGFNLLQKVERLLF
+211 FVGFNLIQKVERVLF
-226 SRLMKEDKAK
+226 SRLMKEGKAK
-236 FYWDFDEYYMPSPSP
+236 FYWDFDEYYMPTARAKQS
-251 LPSGGAPVGGYGI
+251 A
-264 PAIPTQPTCS
+264 S
-274 VGGYGIPAI
+274 VPNNTASFAAYL
-283 PTQPTCSVG
+283 T
-292 ALPGGYGIP
+292 
-301 AIPTQP
+301 
-307 TCSVG
+307 
-312 ALPGG
+312 
-317 ALVSS
+317 
-322 APTNLN
+322 
-328 LADFPNELDNT
+328 DFPNELDNT
-339 DPDIYANMR
+339 DRDIYANMR

-375 HRYRAGRKTA
+375 ERYKAGRKTA
-385 VVMCDESILLPLM
+385 IVMCDESILLPIM

-429 DLYTLGLRKKGTT
+429 DLYTLGLRKKGTAF
-442 LNPHYLKKLMA
+442 NPHYLKKLMA
-453 HPYAHHLKGVH
+453 HPYARHLQEMHLKGVH
-464 LSQVHQEEVHQP
+464 LSQVHQP
-476 NSPSHHL
+476 NSTSAQPTTQH
-483 TISTPHHL
+483 STFNTQH
-491 TTSTILH
+491 SILH
-498 HIATLIKQVGIA
+498 HIATLVKQVGIA
-510 TKPEGDPLTQ
+510 TKQEGDALTQ

-525 MYTILNRLA
+525 MFTILNRLA
-534 TLADSGDLLVDNTT
+534 ALADSGDLLVDNTT

-556 VSTSSIPFHGEPVV
+556 VSSSSIPFHGEPVI

-583 DFDHLLLLSCNE
+583 DFDNVLLLSCNE

-602 NDSSFIPYTIRKAHH
+602 NDSSFIPYSIRKAHG
-617 LTTIDNKVALYSYYF
+617 LTTIDNKVAIYSYYF
-632 HRLLQRAR
+632 HRLLQRAG
-640 DITIAYNNTTD
+640 DITIAYNNSTD

-673 NHYTLTAKNHPTPL
+673 DHYSLTAKNQPTPL
-687 MPKPIQKDEATLSK
+687 MPKAIEKDETALSK
-701 LQQITRLS
+701 LEEMSRLS
-709 PSALNTYIRCPLAF
+709 PSAINTYIRCKLAF

-728 AHIQEPHP
+728 AHIKEPDS
-736 DPETIDNRLFGNIFH
+736 DPETIDNRMFGNIFH

-757 YKDITDRSPLI
+757 YKDITDHSPVI

-780 TLLANVV
+780 KLLASVV
-787 DRAFQA
+787 DRAF
-793 EQCTPNNGLQII
+793 EEEECKTNNGLQII
-805 NREVIIQ
+805 NREVIIE

-832 EEEAKVYTTLSF
+832 EEEAKVYTQLSF
-844 TIPSEGALVG
+844 TIPS
-854 GYGIPAIPTQP
+854 
-865 TCSVGALKGGAL
+865 
-877 VGGYGIPA
+877 
-885 IPTQPTCSVG
+885 
-895 ALKGGALKGGALVS
+895 GGALKGGALVS
-909 SAPKTSAPK
+909 SAPT
-918 TSAPKTSAPGK
+918 K

-943 ILTDRQTG
+943 AVTDKQTG
-951 KPRIRVVDYKTGNQP
+951 KRRIRVVDYKTGNKP
-966 SSPIK
+966 SSAIKSIEEVFDPK
-971 NIDEIFDPNNIRTKH
+971 NIASKH
-986 SNYYL
+986 SNYFL

-999 VSRSKRWNPAGHP
+999 VSGSKEWNAANDA
-1012 VSPALLFIKQAPA
+1012 VSPALLFIKQAA
-1025 TDYDPTLLI
+1025 TNDYDPTLCI

-1053 KHTLAD
+1053 KETVAD
-1059 IYSPDTPF
+1059 MYSPNAAF

>member
-11 EDIISKYGTDLSRIA
+11 EDIIGKYGTDLSRIA

-38 NEHLARLAGQPVWS
+38 NEHLARIAGQPVWS

-58 SDLFRQHTDLKT
+58 SDLFRQHTDLKP

-132 DISYLDDEQKEMLA
+132 DISYLDDEQKEMLK

-153 DDIDSELKKR
+153 DDIESELKKR

-198 NEQTLHLKYDKYL
+198 SEETLHLKYDKYL
-211 FVGFNLLQKVERLLF
+211 FVGFNLIQKVERVLF
-226 SRLMKEDKAK
+226 SRLMKEGKAK
-236 FYWDFDEYYMPSPSP
+236 FYWDFDEYYMPTARAQQS
-251 LPSGGAPVGGYGI
+251 A
-264 PAIPTQPTCS
+264 S
-274 VGGYGIPAI
+274 VPNNTASFAAYL
-283 PTQPTCSVG
+283 T
-292 ALPGGYGIP
+292 
-301 AIPTQP
+301 
-307 TCSVG
+307 
-312 ALPGG
+312 
-317 ALVSS
+317 
-322 APTNLN
+322 
-328 LADFPNELDNT
+328 DFPNELDNT
-339 DPDIYANMR
+339 DRDIYANMR

-375 HRYRAGRKTA
+375 DRYKAGRKTA
-385 VVMCDESILLPLM
+385 VVMCDESILLPIM

-429 DLYTLGLRKKGTT
+429 DLYTLGLRKKGTAF
-442 LNPHYLKKLMA
+442 NPHYLKKLMA
-453 HPYAHHLKGVH
+453 HPYARHLQEVHLKEMNDVHLKGVH
-464 LSQVHQEEVHQP
+464 LSQVHQEEEQQTIGD
-476 NSPSHHL
+476 NSGCMGMAGMPY
-483 TISTPHHL
+483 PP
-491 TTSTILH
+491 TSAALLH
-498 HIATLIKQVGIA
+498 HIATLVKQVGIA
-510 TKPEGDPLTQ
+510 TKQEGDALTQ

-525 MYTILNRLA
+525 MFTILNRLA
-534 TLADSGDLLVDNTT
+534 ALADSGDLLVDNTT

-556 VSTSSIPFHGEPVV
+556 VGAASIPFHGEPVV

-583 DFDHLLLLSCNE
+583 DFDNVLLLSCNE

-602 NDSSFIPYTIRKAHH
+602 NDSSFIPYSIRKAHG
-617 LTTIDNKVALYSYYF
+617 LTTIDNKVAIYSYYF
-632 HRLLQRAR
+632 HRLLQRAG
-640 DITIAYNNTTD
+640 DITIAYNNSTD

-673 NHYTLTAKNHPTPL
+673 DHYSLTAKNQPTPL
-687 MPKPIQKDEATLSK
+687 MPKAIEKDETALSK
-701 LQQITRLS
+701 LEEMSRLS
-709 PSALNTYIRCPLAF
+709 PSAINTYIRCKLAF

-728 AHIQEPHP
+728 AHIKEPDS
-736 DPETIDNRLFGNIFH
+736 DPETIDNRMFGNIFH

-757 YKDITDRSPLI
+757 YKDLTDHSPVI

-780 TLLANVV
+780 KLLASVV
-787 DRAFQA
+787 DRAF
-793 EQCTPNNGLQII
+793 EEEECKTNNGLQII
-805 NREVIIQ
+805 NREVIIE

-832 EEEAKVYTTLSF
+832 EEEAKVYTQLSF
-844 TIPSEGALVG
+844 TIPSG
-854 GYGIPAIPTQP
+854 
-865 TCSVGALKGGAL
+865 
-877 VGGYGIPA
+877 
-885 IPTQPTCSVG
+885 G

-909 SAPKTSAPK
+909 SAPT
-918 TSAPKTSAPGK
+918 K

-943 ILTDRQTG
+943 IVTDKQTG
-951 KPRIRVVDYKTGNQP
+951 KRRIRVVDYKTGNKP
-966 SSPIK
+966 SSAIKSIEEVFDPK
-971 NIDEIFDPNNIRTKH
+971 NIASKH
-986 SNYYL
+986 SNYFL

-999 VSRSKRWNPAGHP
+999 VSRSKEWNAANDA
-1012 VSPALLFIKQAPA
+1012 VSPALLFIKQAA
-1025 TDYDPTLLI
+1025 TNDYDPTLCI

-1053 KHTLAD
+1053 KETVTD
-1059 IYSPDTPF
+1059 MYSPDATF

>member
-132 DISYLDDEQKEMLA
+132 DISYLDDEQKEMLK

-153 DDIDSELKKR
+153 DDIESELKKR

-198 NEQTLHLKYDKYL
+198 SGQTLHLKYDKYL
-211 FVGFNLLQKVERLLF
+211 FVGFNLLQKVERVLF

-236 FYWDFDEYYMPSPSP
+236 FYWDFDEYYMPSPSQHLTTSPSP
-251 LPSGGAPVGGYGI
+251 LPSGGALVSSAPRTS
-264 PAIPTQPTCS
+264 APTNLTTSPS
-274 VGGYGIPAI
+274 HHL
-283 PTQPTCSVG
+283 S
-292 ALPGGYGIP
+292 
-301 AIPTQP
+301 
-307 TCSVG
+307 
-312 ALPGG
+312 GG

-328 LADFPNELDNT
+328 LSDFPNELDNT

-365 RFASNWLLEN
+365 RFAGNWLLEN

-385 VVMCDESILLPLM
+385 IVMCDESILLPIM

-453 HPYAHHLKGVH
+453 HPYAHHLQEVHLKGVH
-464 LSQVHQEEVHQP
+464 LSQVHQEEQVHQP

-483 TISTPHHL
+483 T
-491 TTSTILH
+491 TSPILH

-510 TKPEGDPLTQ
+510 TKPDGDPLTQ

-525 MYTILNRLA
+525 MFTILNRLA
-534 TLADSGDLLVDNTT
+534 ALADSGDLLVDNTT

-556 VSTSSIPFHGEPVV
+556 VGAASIPFHGEPVV

-583 DFDHLLLLSCNE
+583 DFDNVLLLSCNE

-602 NDSSFIPYTIRKAHH
+602 NDSSFIPYSIRKAHG
-617 LTTIDNKVALYSYYF
+617 LTTIDNKVAIYSYYF
-632 HRLLQRAR
+632 HRLLQRAG
-640 DITIAYNNTTD
+640 DITIAYNNSTD

-673 NHYTLTAKNHPTPL
+673 DHYSLTAKNQPSPL
-687 MPKPIQKDEATLSK
+687 MPKAIEKDETALSK
-701 LQQITRLS
+701 LEEMSRLS
-709 PSALNTYIRCPLAF
+709 PSAINTYIRCKLAF

-728 AHIQEPHP
+728 AHIKEPDS
-736 DPETIDNRLFGNIFH
+736 DPETIDNRMFGNIFH

-757 YKDITDRSPLI
+757 YKDITDHSPVI

-780 TLLANVV
+780 KLLASVV
-787 DRAFQA
+787 DRAF
-793 EQCTPNNGLQII
+793 EEEECKTNNGLQII

-832 EEEAKVYTTLSF
+832 EEEAKVYTQLSF
-844 TIPSEGALVG
+844 TTPPSHHL
-854 GYGIPAIPTQP
+854 T
-865 TCSVGALKGGAL
+865 
-877 VGGYGIPA
+877 
-885 IPTQPTCSVG
+885 
-895 ALKGGALKGGALVS
+895 
-909 SAPKTSAPK
+909 TSP
-918 TSAPKTSAPGK
+918 SHHHI
-929 QYNLTIGGIIDRLD
+929 TIGGIIDRLD
-943 ILTDRQTG
+943 AVTDKQTG
-951 KPRIRVVDYKTGNQP
+951 KRRIRVVDYKTGNKP
-966 SSPIK
+966 SSAIKSIEEVFDPK
-971 NIDEIFDPNNIRTKH
+971 NIASKH
-986 SNYYL
+986 SNYFL

-999 VSRSKRWNPAGHP
+999 VSRSKEWNAANDA

-1025 TDYDPTLLI
+1025 NDYDPTLLI

-1053 KHTLAD
+1053 KETVAD
-1059 IYSPDTPF
+1059 MYSPDAAF